1 MIVGKG
7 FHSRE
12 RVGVVNL
19 FGGGGAMKNFLI
31 IIIVFLWQL
40 AYVYG
45 QPNNAH
51 FFSLQDGLSN
61 QQVLD
66 IVHDDEGFMW
76 VATELGLNRYAG
88 KSFKS
93 YYAADKQDGQSIN
106 SNEINTLLYADR
118 KVYIGTRS
126 NGLNVLDLGTNR
138 FSYYTHDAANPKSI
152 ATNDITD
159 MIEGKDGKLWLA
171 TYHQGVQHFDPVTGE
186 FSHFNKKNFPGLPE
200 NSIWSLAEDQK
211 RMLYIGHVNEG
222 LTIMDPISHSLK
234 RLTNHNTS
242 GQLPDNEIK
251 VLFCDQVGNMWIGTR
266 KGLAV
271 YHPASGK
278 LQQVSL
284 AGLAK
289 NGNEPFVYA
298 IKEIGH
304 TLWIGAE
311 SSQLFLL
318 QPSYGYDKRIEAVQH
333 VERFDLG
340 KGNNTMVQHITPD
353 RFGNVWLAL
362 YGGGLG
368 VVSHIAPFFSVF
380 PSDNML
386 PDRLA
391 TVSNVLV
398 GENRTIR
405 LATEG
410 SGLVEMNAEGRL
422 LKQITKKNGGADDFL
437 LTAFKDKHQHVWL
450 GLRKGGIAVQYAGSS
465 VWKSIDLG
473 EPVTEVR
480 AIYEDHLGQ
489 IWFAAH
495 QGIFI
500 YDEGKGHVQKLLIN
514 KPMLGDYAPRTLMED
529 GQHNMWVGT
538 YGQGLYVYDPQHKL
552 LRKMDKGNG
561 LQNNTINHLLRDR
574 NNDIWVAT
582 NQGLAVQ
589 EAGKKIGDLSLL
601 MPPGGNAWLFV
612 NGLAEDQTGNI
623 WCSTKSGMLRYVPK
637 ERRFLQY
644 DQSFGLPLGGFI
656 NASVGKDSEGRLY
669 FGMQEGMCYF
679 NPATIPSNLPTSPL
693 SISRFIVFRSGES
706 GTQVD
711 KYPSPTKAI
720 ELNYDEN
727 SFRIELAV
735 MDFALDGLVE
745 FGYKL
750 QGLNNDWIFLGNE
763 TNLDFRNIP
772 YGEHELLI
780 RTRMKNGQWS
790 QDYQHLL
797 INIAPPFYL
806 SLSAKIVYLLLVL
819 LIGYIIISFYFKK
832 MKAESELKLKER
844 QHVQDEQLHAE
855 RLNFYTH
862 ITHELRTP
870 LTLIL
875 GPLDDLSQ
883 EQQLTEKHR
892 ELVQTVQKSANRLF
906 TLVNQLLEFR
916 KVESQFKPF
925 VPEAGSLGEM
935 LVDLAHKYK
944 TLNHKP
950 GLRVLS
956 ELPVRDSRTLFDA
969 EIVQLIVD
977 NLLSNAYKY
986 TESGYIKL
994 SLHYEESDLDHW
1006 AVLSVED
1013 TGVGIDKEDISRIFE
1028 KYYQVANTGTQ
1039 GTGIGLALVKELVA
1053 IHHGK
1058 IDVNSTFGLGTTFTV
1073 KLKTDRLPVE
1083 NGELPV
1089 SSQRP
1094 LVLLV
1099 EDDLELREY
1108 LGSTL
1113 QRQYDVVLAENGTLG
1128 YHMAMARVPD
1138 LVISDIMMPDMD
1150 GFQLVKQL
1158 KQERS
1163 TSHIPLLLLTAKNT
1177 DADRQRGYDLG
1188 IDSYLIKPVTAALL
1202 FKRIDNLLSRQKQIN
1217 ELILESLNTKPS
1229 FSTTNI
1235 ELEPKP
1241 SEELW
1246 RENEFVQ
1253 DFMQIVEQHMQDEV
1267 LDAAAL
1273 ADRMNM
1279 SQSTLYRKL
1288 KGITGKNINQLVRK
1302 IRIHKAAD
1310 LLRSGKYNVTEVSFM
1325 VGINSAIYFRQCF
1338 KEEFGQL
1345 PSEYQRSDNKA
1356 RVVY

>member
-1 MIVGKG
+1 LRKG
-7 FHSRE
+7 FHSRK
-12 RVGVVNL
+12 RGYVINL
-19 FGGGGAMKNFLI
+19 FGGVGAMKKFLI
-31 IIIVFLWQL
+31 IIVFFAQL
-40 AYVYG
+40 VRVCG
-45 QPNNAH
+45 QPNHAH

-93 YYAADKQDGQSIN
+93 YYAAAKQEGLSIN
-106 SNEINTLLYADR
+106 SNEINTLLYADK

-126 NGLNVLDLGTNR
+126 NGLNVLDLRTNR
-138 FSYYTHDAANPKSI
+138 FSYYTHDPANPKSI

-171 TYHQGVQHFDPVTGE
+171 TYHQGVQHFDPLSGE
-186 FSHFNKKNFPGLPE
+186 FSYFNKKNLPGLPE

-222 LTIMDPISHSLK
+222 LTLLDPIGRSLK
-234 RLTNHNTS
+234 RFTNQNTS
-242 GQLPDNEIK
+242 GQLPDNEVK
-251 VLFCDQVGNMWIGTR
+251 VLFCDQSGNMWIGTR

-278 LQQVSL
+278 LQRIPL
-284 AGLAK
+284 AGLTK

-298 IKEIGH
+298 IKEIGK
-304 TLWIGAE
+304 TIWIGGE
-311 SSQLFLL
+311 SSQVFLL
-318 QPSYGYDKRIEAVQH
+318 QPNYGYDKHIEGIQRVQG
-333 VERFDLG
+333 FDLG

-353 RFGNVWLAL
+353 QFGNVWLAL
-362 YGGGLG
+362 YGGGVG
-368 VVSHIAPFFSVF
+368 VVSHIAPFFRVF
-380 PSDNML
+380 PADNVL
-386 PDRLA
+386 SDRLA

-398 GENRTIR
+398 GENRTMR

-410 SGLVEMNAEGRL
+410 SGLVEMNSEGHL
-422 LKQITKKNGGADDFL
+422 LKQITRKNGGPDDFI
-437 LTAFKDKHQHVWL
+437 LTAFKDQHQHVWL
-450 GLRKGGIAVQYAGSS
+450 GLRKGGIAVKYAGSS
-465 VWKSIDLG
+465 DWHPIDLG

-480 AIYEDHLGQ
+480 AIYEDHVGH
-489 IWFAAH
+489 IWIAAH
-495 QGIFI
+495 QGVFI
-500 YDEGKGHVQKLLIN
+500 YDGVQHQVEKLLIN
-514 KPMLGDYAPRTLMED
+514 KPMLGDYAPRTLVED

-538 YGQGLYVYDPQHKL
+538 YGQGLYVYDGQRQL
-552 LRKMDKGNG
+552 LRKMDKGSG

-574 NNDIWVAT
+574 NNNIWVAT

-589 EAGKKIGDLSLL
+589 DANKKIGDLRML
-601 MPPGGNAWLFV
+601 MPPGGDAWLFI
-612 NGLAEDQTGNI
+612 NGLAEDQAGNI
-623 WCSTKSGMLRYVPK
+623 WCSTKSGMLRYMPK
-637 ERRFLQY
+637 EKRFLQY

-656 NASVGKDSEGRLY
+656 NASVGKDLEGRLY

-679 NPATIPSNLPTSPL
+679 DPAAIPSNLATSPL
-693 SISRFIVFRSGES
+693 NISRFIVFRSGEFN
-706 GTQVD
+706 TQLD
-711 KYPSPTKAI
+711 KYPSATKTI
-720 ELNYDEN
+720 ELEHDEN

-797 INIAPPFYL
+797 INIAAPFYL
-806 SLSAKIVYLLLVL
+806 SLPAKILYLLLVL
-819 LIGYIIISFYFKK
+819 LIGYVIISFYFKK

-844 QHVQDEQLHAE
+844 QHLQDEQLHTE
-855 RLNFYTH
+855 RMNFYTH

-883 EQQLTEKHR
+883 EKQLTQKHR

-925 VPEAGSLGEM
+925 VPEAGSLVEM
-935 LVDLAHKYK
+935 LADLTNKYR

-956 ELPVRDSRTLFDA
+956 DLPEKDIRTLFDA

-986 TESGYIKL
+986 TASGYIKL

-1013 TGVGIDKEDISRIFE
+1013 TGVGIGQEDIGRIFE
-1028 KYYQVANTGTQ
+1028 KYYQIPGTGTQ
-1039 GTGIGLALVKELVA
+1039 GTGIGLALVKELAA
-1053 IHHGK
+1053 IHHGRV
-1058 IDVNSTFGLGTTFTV
+1058 DVNSTLGIGATFTV
-1073 KLKTDRLPVE
+1073 KLKVE
-1083 NGELPV
+1083 RFVVEESELPA
-1089 SSQRP
+1089 SLQRP
-1094 LVLLV
+1094 LILLV

-1113 QRQYDVVLAENGTLG
+1113 QRQYDVVLAENGAVG
-1128 YHMAMARVPD
+1128 YQMAKTRVPD

-1150 GFQLVKQL
+1150 GFELVQQL

-1163 TSHIPLLLLTAKNT
+1163 TSHIPLLLLTAKNM
-1177 DADRQRGYDLG
+1177 DSDRQRGYDLG

-1229 FSTTNI
+1229 YLDADT
-1235 ELEPKP
+1235 EQKP
-1241 SEELW
+1241 REELW

-1267 LDAAAL
+1267 LDAATL

-1310 LLRSGKYNVTEVSFM
+1310 LLRTGKYNVTEVSFM

-1345 PSEYQRSDNKA
+1345 PSEYQRSDHKV
-1356 RVVY
+1356 RVLY

>member
-1 MIVGKG
+1 MRKG
-7 FHSRE
+7 FHSRK
-12 RVGVVNL
+12 RGYVINL
-19 FGGGGAMKNFLI
+19 FGGVGAMKKFLI
-31 IIIVFLWQL
+31 IIVFFAQL
-40 AYVYG
+40 VRVCG
-45 QPNNAH
+45 QPNHAH

-66 IVHDDEGFMW
+66 IVHDDEGFIW

-93 YYAADKQDGQSIN
+93 YYAAAKQEGLSIN
-106 SNEINTLLYADR
+106 SNEINTLLYADK

-126 NGLNVLDLGTNR
+126 NGLNVLDLRTNR
-138 FSYYTHDAANPKSI
+138 FSYYTHDPANPKSI

-171 TYHQGVQHFDPVTGE
+171 TYHQGVQHFDPLSGE
-186 FSHFNKKNFPGLPE
+186 FSYFNKKNLPGLPE

-222 LTIMDPISHSLK
+222 LTLLDPIGRSLK
-234 RLTNHNTS
+234 RFTNQNTS
-242 GQLPDNEIK
+242 GQLPDNEVK
-251 VLFCDQVGNMWIGTR
+251 VLFCDQSGNMWIGTR

-278 LQQVSL
+278 LQRIPL
-284 AGLAK
+284 AGLTK

-298 IKEIGH
+298 IKEIGK
-304 TLWIGAE
+304 TIWIGGE
-311 SSQLFLL
+311 SSQVFLL
-318 QPSYGYDKRIEAVQH
+318 QPNYGYDKHIEGIQRVQG
-333 VERFDLG
+333 FDLG

-353 RFGNVWLAL
+353 QFGNVWLAL
-362 YGGGLG
+362 YGGGVG
-368 VVSHIAPFFSVF
+368 VVSHIAPFFRVF
-380 PSDNML
+380 PADNVL
-386 PDRLA
+386 SDRLA

-398 GENRTIR
+398 GENRTMR

-410 SGLVEMNAEGRL
+410 SGLVEMNSEGHL
-422 LKQITKKNGGADDFL
+422 LKQITRKNGGPDDFI
-437 LTAFKDKHQHVWL
+437 LTAFKDQHQHVWL
-450 GLRKGGIAVQYAGSS
+450 GLRKGGIAVKYAGSS
-465 VWKSIDLG
+465 DWHPIDLG

-480 AIYEDHLGQ
+480 AIYEDHVGH
-489 IWFAAH
+489 IWIAAH

-500 YDEGKGHVQKLLIN
+500 YDGVQHQVEKLLIN
-514 KPMLGDYAPRTLMED
+514 KPMLGDYAPRTLVED

-538 YGQGLYVYDPQHKL
+538 YGQGLYVYDGQRQL
-552 LRKMDKGNG
+552 LRKMDKGSG

-574 NNDIWVAT
+574 NNNIWVAT

-589 EAGKKIGDLSLL
+589 DANKKIGDLRML
-601 MPPGGNAWLFV
+601 MPPGGDAWLFI
-612 NGLAEDQTGNI
+612 NGLAEDQAGNI
-623 WCSTKSGMLRYVPK
+623 WCSTKSGMLRYMPK
-637 ERRFLQY
+637 EKRFLQY

-656 NASVGKDSEGRLY
+656 NASVGKDLEGRLY

-679 NPATIPSNLPTSPL
+679 DPAAIPSNLATSPL
-693 SISRFIVFRSGES
+693 NISRFIVFRSGES
-706 GTQVD
+706 NTQLD
-711 KYPSPTKAI
+711 KYPSATKTI
-720 ELNYDEN
+720 ELEHDEN

-797 INIAPPFYL
+797 INIAAPFYL
-806 SLSAKIVYLLLVL
+806 SLPAKILYLLLVL
-819 LIGYIIISFYFKK
+819 LIGYVIISFYFKK

-844 QHVQDEQLHAE
+844 QHLQDEQLHTE
-855 RLNFYTH
+855 RMNFYTH

-883 EQQLTEKHR
+883 EKQLTQKHR

-925 VPEAGSLGEM
+925 VPEAGSLVEM
-935 LVDLAHKYK
+935 LADLTNKYR

-956 ELPVRDSRTLFDA
+956 DLPEKDIRTLFDA

-1013 TGVGIDKEDISRIFE
+1013 TGVGIGQEDIGRIFE
-1028 KYYQVANTGTQ
+1028 KYYQIPGTGTQ
-1039 GTGIGLALVKELVA
+1039 GTGIGLALVKELAA
-1053 IHHGK
+1053 IHHGRV
-1058 IDVNSTFGLGTTFTV
+1058 DVNSTLGIGATFTV
-1073 KLKTDRLPVE
+1073 KLKVE
-1083 NGELPV
+1083 RFVVEESELPA
-1089 SSQRP
+1089 SLQRP
-1094 LVLLV
+1094 LILLV

-1113 QRQYDVVLAENGTLG
+1113 QRQYDVVLAENGAVG
-1128 YHMAMARVPD
+1128 YQMAKTRVPD

-1150 GFQLVKQL
+1150 GFELVQQL

-1163 TSHIPLLLLTAKNT
+1163 TSHIPLLLLTAKNM
-1177 DADRQRGYDLG
+1177 DSDRQRGYDLG

-1229 FSTTNI
+1229 YLDADT
-1235 ELEPKP
+1235 EQKP
-1241 SEELW
+1241 REELW

-1267 LDAAAL
+1267 LDAATL

-1310 LLRSGKYNVTEVSFM
+1310 LLRTGKYNVTEVSFM

-1345 PSEYQRSDNKA
+1345 PSEYQRSDHKV
-1356 RVVY
+1356 RVLY

>member
-1 MIVGKG
+1 MSLRKG
-7 FHSRE
+7 FHSRK
-12 RVGVVNL
+12 RGYVINL
-19 FGGGGAMKNFLI
+19 FGGVGAMKKFLI
-31 IIIVFLWQL
+31 IIVFFAQL
-40 AYVYG
+40 VRVCG
-45 QPNNAH
+45 QPNHAH

-93 YYAADKQDGQSIN
+93 YYAAAKQEGLSIN
-106 SNEINTLLYADR
+106 SNEINTLLYADK

-126 NGLNVLDLGTNR
+126 NGLNVLDLRTNR
-138 FSYYTHDAANPKSI
+138 FSYYTHDPANPKSI

-171 TYHQGVQHFDPVTGE
+171 TYHQGVQHFDPLSGE
-186 FSHFNKKNFPGLPE
+186 FSYFNKKNLPGLPE

-222 LTIMDPISHSLK
+222 LTLLDPIGRSLK
-234 RLTNHNTS
+234 RFTNQNTS
-242 GQLPDNEIK
+242 GQLPDNEVK
-251 VLFCDQVGNMWIGTR
+251 VLFCDQSGNMWIGTR

-278 LQQVSL
+278 LQRIPL
-284 AGLAK
+284 AGLTK

-298 IKEIGH
+298 IKEIGK
-304 TLWIGAE
+304 TIWIGGE
-311 SSQLFLL
+311 SSQVFLL
-318 QPSYGYDKRIEAVQH
+318 QPNYGYDKHIEGIQRVQG
-333 VERFDLG
+333 FDLG

-353 RFGNVWLAL
+353 QFGNVWLAL
-362 YGGGLG
+362 YGGGVG
-368 VVSHIAPFFSVF
+368 VVSHIAPFFRVF
-380 PSDNML
+380 PADNVL
-386 PDRLA
+386 SDRLA

-398 GENRTIR
+398 GENRTMR

-410 SGLVEMNAEGRL
+410 SGLVEMNSEGHL
-422 LKQITKKNGGADDFL
+422 LKQITRKNGGADDFI
-437 LTAFKDKHQHVWL
+437 LTAFKDQHQHVWL
-450 GLRKGGIAVQYAGSS
+450 GLRKGGIAVKYAGSS
-465 VWKSIDLG
+465 DWHPIDLG

-480 AIYEDHLGQ
+480 AIYEDHVGH
-489 IWFAAH
+489 IWIAAH

-500 YDEGKGHVQKLLIN
+500 YDGVQHQVDKLLIN
-514 KPMLGDYAPRTLMED
+514 KPMLGDYAPRTLVED

-538 YGQGLYVYDPQHKL
+538 YGQGLYVYDGQRQL
-552 LRKMDKGNG
+552 LRKMDKGSG

-574 NNDIWVAT
+574 NNNIWVAT

-589 EAGKKIGDLSLL
+589 DANKKIGDLRML
-601 MPPGGNAWLFV
+601 MPPGGDAWLFI
-612 NGLAEDQTGNI
+612 NGLAEDQAGNI
-623 WCSTKSGMLRYVPK
+623 WCSTKSGMLRYMPK
-637 ERRFLQY
+637 EKRFLQY

-656 NASVGKDSEGRLY
+656 NASVGKDLEGRLY

-679 NPATIPSNLPTSPL
+679 DPAAIPSNLATSPL
-693 SISRFIVFRSGES
+693 NISRFIVFRSGES
-706 GTQVD
+706 NTQLD
-711 KYPSPTKAI
+711 KYPSATKTI
-720 ELNYDEN
+720 ELEHDEN

-797 INIAPPFYL
+797 INIAAPFYL
-806 SLSAKIVYLLLVL
+806 SLPAKILYLLLVL
-819 LIGYIIISFYFKK
+819 LIGYVIISFYFKK

-844 QHVQDEQLHAE
+844 QHLQDEQLHTE
-855 RLNFYTH
+855 RMNFYTH

-883 EQQLTEKHR
+883 EKQLTQKHR

-925 VPEAGSLGEM
+925 VPEAGSLVEM
-935 LVDLAHKYK
+935 LADLTNKYR

-956 ELPVRDSRTLFDA
+956 DLPEKDIRTLFDA

-986 TESGYIKL
+986 TASGYIKL

-1013 TGVGIDKEDISRIFE
+1013 TGVGIGQEDIGRIFE
-1028 KYYQVANTGTQ
+1028 KYYQIPGTGTQ
-1039 GTGIGLALVKELVA
+1039 GTGIGLALVKELAA
-1053 IHHGK
+1053 IHHGRV
-1058 IDVNSTFGLGTTFTV
+1058 DVNSTLGIGATFTV
-1073 KLKTDRLPVE
+1073 KLKVE
-1083 NGELPV
+1083 RFVVEESELPA
-1089 SSQRP
+1089 SLQRP
-1094 LVLLV
+1094 LILLV

-1113 QRQYDVVLAENGTLG
+1113 QRQYDVVLAENGAVG
-1128 YHMAMARVPD
+1128 YQMAKTRVPD

-1150 GFQLVKQL
+1150 GFELVQQL

-1163 TSHIPLLLLTAKNT
+1163 TSHIPLLLLTAKNM
-1177 DADRQRGYDLG
+1177 DSDRQRGYDLG

-1229 FSTTNI
+1229 YLDADT
-1235 ELEPKP
+1235 EQKP
-1241 SEELW
+1241 REELW

-1267 LDAAAL
+1267 LDAATL

-1310 LLRSGKYNVTEVSFM
+1310 LLRTGKYNVTEVSFM

-1345 PSEYQRSDNKA
+1345 PSEYQRSDHKV
-1356 RVVY
+1356 RVLY

>member
-1 MIVGKG
+1 MRKG
-7 FHSRE
+7 FHSRK
-12 RVGVVNL
+12 RGYVINL
-19 FGGGGAMKNFLI
+19 FGGVGAMKKFLI
-31 IIIVFLWQL
+31 IIVFFAQL
-40 AYVYG
+40 VRVCG
-45 QPNNAH
+45 QPNHAH

-66 IVHDDEGFMW
+66 IVHDDEGFIW

-93 YYAADKQDGQSIN
+93 YYAAAKQEGLSIN
-106 SNEINTLLYADR
+106 SNEINTLLYADK

-126 NGLNVLDLGTNR
+126 NGLNVLDLRTNR
-138 FSYYTHDAANPKSI
+138 FSYYTHDPANPKSI

-171 TYHQGVQHFDPVTGE
+171 TYHQGVQHFDPLSGE
-186 FSHFNKKNFPGLPE
+186 FSYFNKKNLPGLPE

-222 LTIMDPISHSLK
+222 LTLLDPIGRSLK
-234 RLTNHNTS
+234 RFTNQNTS
-242 GQLPDNEIK
+242 GQLPDNEVK
-251 VLFCDQVGNMWIGTR
+251 VLFCDQSGNMWIGTR

-278 LQQVSL
+278 LQRIPL
-284 AGLAK
+284 AGLTK

-298 IKEIGH
+298 IKEIGK
-304 TLWIGAE
+304 TIWIGGE
-311 SSQLFLL
+311 SSQVFLL
-318 QPSYGYDKRIEAVQH
+318 QPNYGYDKHIEGIQRVQG
-333 VERFDLG
+333 FDLG

-353 RFGNVWLAL
+353 QFGNVWLAL
-362 YGGGLG
+362 YGGGVG
-368 VVSHIAPFFSVF
+368 VVSHIAPFFRVF
-380 PSDNML
+380 PADNVL
-386 PDRLA
+386 SDRLA

-398 GENRTIR
+398 GENRTMR

-410 SGLVEMNAEGRL
+410 SGLVEMNSEGHL
-422 LKQITKKNGGADDFL
+422 LKQITRKNGGPDDFI
-437 LTAFKDKHQHVWL
+437 LTAFKDQHQHVWL
-450 GLRKGGIAVQYAGSS
+450 GLRKGGIAVKYAGSS
-465 VWKSIDLG
+465 DWHPIDLG

-480 AIYEDHLGQ
+480 AIYEDHVGH
-489 IWFAAH
+489 IWIAAH

-500 YDEGKGHVQKLLIN
+500 YDGVQHQVEKLLIN
-514 KPMLGDYAPRTLMED
+514 KPMLGDYAPRTLVED

-538 YGQGLYVYDPQHKL
+538 YGQGLYVYDGQRQL
-552 LRKMDKGNG
+552 LRKMDKGSG

-574 NNDIWVAT
+574 NNNIWVAT

-589 EAGKKIGDLSLL
+589 DANKKIGDLRML
-601 MPPGGNAWLFV
+601 MPPGGDAWLFI
-612 NGLAEDQTGNI
+612 NGLAEDQAGNI
-623 WCSTKSGMLRYVPK
+623 WCSTKSGMLRYMPK
-637 ERRFLQY
+637 EKRFLQY

-656 NASVGKDSEGRLY
+656 NASVGKDLEGRLY

-679 NPATIPSNLPTSPL
+679 DPAAIPSNLATSPL
-693 SISRFIVFRSGES
+693 NISRFIVFRSGES
-706 GTQVD
+706 NTQLD
-711 KYPSPTKAI
+711 KYPSATKTI
-720 ELNYDEN
+720 ELEHDEN

-797 INIAPPFYL
+797 INIAAPFYL
-806 SLSAKIVYLLLVL
+806 SLPAKILYLLLVL
-819 LIGYIIISFYFKK
+819 LIGYVIISFYFKK

-844 QHVQDEQLHAE
+844 QHLQDEQLHTE
-855 RLNFYTH
+855 RMNFYTH

-883 EQQLTEKHR
+883 EKQLTQKHR

-925 VPEAGSLGEM
+925 VPEAGSLVEM
-935 LVDLAHKYK
+935 LADLTNKYR

-956 ELPVRDSRTLFDA
+956 DLPEKDIRTLFDA

-986 TESGYIKL
+986 TASGYIKL

-1013 TGVGIDKEDISRIFE
+1013 TGVGIGQEDIGRIFE
-1028 KYYQVANTGTQ
+1028 KYYQIPGTGTQ
-1039 GTGIGLALVKELVA
+1039 GTGIGLALVKELAA
-1053 IHHGK
+1053 IHHGRV
-1058 IDVNSTFGLGTTFTV
+1058 DVNSTLGIGATFTV
-1073 KLKTDRLPVE
+1073 KLKVE
-1083 NGELPV
+1083 RFVVEESELPA
-1089 SSQRP
+1089 SLQRP
-1094 LVLLV
+1094 LILLV

-1113 QRQYDVVLAENGTLG
+1113 QRQYDVVLAENGAVG
-1128 YHMAMARVPD
+1128 YQMAKTRVPD

-1150 GFQLVKQL
+1150 GFELVQQL

-1163 TSHIPLLLLTAKNT
+1163 TSHIPLLLLTAKNM
-1177 DADRQRGYDLG
+1177 DSDRQRGYDLG

-1229 FSTTNI
+1229 YLDADT
-1235 ELEPKP
+1235 EQKP
-1241 SEELW
+1241 REELW

-1267 LDAAAL
+1267 LDAATL

-1310 LLRSGKYNVTEVSFM
+1310 LLRTGKYNVTEVSFM

-1345 PSEYQRSDNKA
+1345 PSEYQRSDHKV
-1356 RVVY
+1356 RVLY

>member
-1 MIVGKG
+1 MRKG
-7 FHSRE
+7 FHSRK
-12 RVGVVNL
+12 RGYVINL
-19 FGGGGAMKNFLI
+19 FGGVGAMKKFLI
-31 IIIVFLWQL
+31 IIVFFAQL
-40 AYVYG
+40 VRVCG
-45 QPNNAH
+45 QPNHAH

-93 YYAADKQDGQSIN
+93 YYAAAKQEGLSIN
-106 SNEINTLLYADR
+106 SNEINTLLYADK

-126 NGLNVLDLGTNR
+126 NGLNVLDLRTNR
-138 FSYYTHDAANPKSI
+138 FSYYTHDPANPKSI

-171 TYHQGVQHFDPVTGE
+171 TYHQGVQHFDPLSGE
-186 FSHFNKKNFPGLPE
+186 FSYFNKKNLPGLPE

-222 LTIMDPISHSLK
+222 LTLLDPIGRSLK
-234 RLTNHNTS
+234 RFTNQNTS
-242 GQLPDNEIK
+242 GQLPDNEVK
-251 VLFCDQVGNMWIGTR
+251 VLFCDQSGNMWIGTR

-278 LQQVSL
+278 LQRIPL
-284 AGLAK
+284 AGLTK

-298 IKEIGH
+298 IKEIGK
-304 TLWIGAE
+304 TIWIGGE
-311 SSQLFLL
+311 SSQVFLL
-318 QPSYGYDKRIEAVQH
+318 QPNYGYDKHIEGIQRVQG
-333 VERFDLG
+333 FDLG

-353 RFGNVWLAL
+353 QFGNVWLAL
-362 YGGGLG
+362 YGGGVG
-368 VVSHIAPFFSVF
+368 VVSHIAPFFRVF
-380 PSDNML
+380 PADNVL
-386 PDRLA
+386 SDRLA

-398 GENRTIR
+398 GENRTMR

-410 SGLVEMNAEGRL
+410 SGLVEMNSEGHL
-422 LKQITKKNGGADDFL
+422 LKQITRKNGGPDDFI
-437 LTAFKDKHQHVWL
+437 LTAFKDQHQHVWL
-450 GLRKGGIAVQYAGSS
+450 GLRKGGIAVKYAGSS
-465 VWKSIDLG
+465 DWHPIDLG

-480 AIYEDHLGQ
+480 AIYEDHVGH
-489 IWFAAH
+489 IWIAAH

-500 YDEGKGHVQKLLIN
+500 YDGVQHQVDKLLIN
-514 KPMLGDYAPRTLMED
+514 KPMLGDYAPRTLVED

-538 YGQGLYVYDPQHKL
+538 YGQGLYVYDGQRQL
-552 LRKMDKGNG
+552 LRKMDKGSG

-574 NNDIWVAT
+574 NNNIWVAT

-589 EAGKKIGDLSLL
+589 DANRKIGDLRML
-601 MPPGGNAWLFV
+601 MPPGGDAWLFI
-612 NGLAEDQTGNI
+612 NGLAEDQAGNI
-623 WCSTKSGMLRYVPK
+623 WCSTKSGMLRYMPK
-637 ERRFLQY
+637 EKRFLQY

-656 NASVGKDSEGRLY
+656 NASVGKDLEGRLY

-679 NPATIPSNLPTSPL
+679 DPAAIPSNLATSPL
-693 SISRFIVFRSGES
+693 NISRFIVFRSGEFN
-706 GTQVD
+706 TQLD
-711 KYPSPTKAI
+711 KYPSATKTI
-720 ELNYDEN
+720 ELEHDEN

-797 INIAPPFYL
+797 INIAAPFYL
-806 SLSAKIVYLLLVL
+806 SLPAKILYLLLVL
-819 LIGYIIISFYFKK
+819 LIGYVIISFYFKK

-844 QHVQDEQLHAE
+844 QHLQDEQLHTE
-855 RLNFYTH
+855 RMNFYTH

-883 EQQLTEKHR
+883 EKQLTQKHR

-925 VPEAGSLGEM
+925 VPEAGSLVEM
-935 LVDLAHKYK
+935 LADLTNKYR

-956 ELPVRDSRTLFDA
+956 DLPEKDIRTLFDA

-986 TESGYIKL
+986 TASGYIKL

-1013 TGVGIDKEDISRIFE
+1013 TGVGIGQEDIGRIFE
-1028 KYYQVANTGTQ
+1028 KYYQIPGTGTQ
-1039 GTGIGLALVKELVA
+1039 GTGIGLALVKELAA
-1053 IHHGK
+1053 IHHGRV
-1058 IDVNSTFGLGTTFTV
+1058 DVNSTLGIGATFTV
-1073 KLKTDRLPVE
+1073 KLKVE
-1083 NGELPV
+1083 RFVVEESELPA
-1089 SSQRP
+1089 SLQRP
-1094 LVLLV
+1094 LILLV

-1113 QRQYDVVLAENGTLG
+1113 QRQYDVVLAENGAVG
-1128 YHMAMARVPD
+1128 YQMAKTRVPD

-1150 GFQLVKQL
+1150 GFELVQQL

-1163 TSHIPLLLLTAKNT
+1163 TSHIPLLLLTAKNM
-1177 DADRQRGYDLG
+1177 DSDRQRGYDLG

-1229 FSTTNI
+1229 YLDADT
-1235 ELEPKP
+1235 EQKP
-1241 SEELW
+1241 REELW

-1267 LDAAAL
+1267 LDAATL

-1310 LLRSGKYNVTEVSFM
+1310 LLRTGKYNVTEVSFM

-1345 PSEYQRSDNKA
+1345 PSEYQRSDHKV
-1356 RVVY
+1356 RVLY

>member
-1 MIVGKG
+1 
-7 FHSRE
+7 
-12 RVGVVNL
+12 
-19 FGGGGAMKNFLI
+19 MKNFLI
-31 IIIVFLWQL
+31 SIVFFWQL
-40 AYVYG
+40 AHVYG
-45 QPNNAH
+45 QPNRVH
-51 FFSLQDGLSN
+51 FFSLQDGLTN

-66 IVHDDEGFMW
+66 IVHDDDGFMW
-76 VATELGLNRYAG
+76 IASELGLNRYAG

-93 YYAADKQDGQSIN
+93 FYATDKPDGLSVN
-106 SNEINTLLYADR
+106 SNEINTLLYTD
-118 KVYIGTRS
+118 KKLYIGTRS
-126 NGLNVLDLGTNR
+126 NGLNVLDLRTNK
-138 FSYYTHDAANPKSI
+138 FSYYTHDGTNPKSI

-171 TYHQGVQHFDPVTGE
+171 TYHQGVQHFDPITKE
-186 FSHFNKKNFPGLPE
+186 FNHFNKKNCPGLPE
-200 NSIWSLAEDQK
+200 NSVWSLVED
-211 RMLYIGHVNEG
+211 RSNMLYIGHVNEG
-222 LTIMDPISHSLK
+222 LTILDPARRSLK
-234 RLTNHNTS
+234 RLTNQNTL
-242 GQLPDNEIK
+242 GKLPDNEIK
-251 VLFCDQVGNMWIGTR
+251 VLFCDQGGNVWIGTR

-271 YHPASGK
+271 YHPASGQ
-278 LQQVSL
+278 LQQVPL

-298 IKEIGH
+298 IKEIGN
-304 TLWIGAE
+304 TLWIGGE

-318 QPSYGYDKRIEAVQH
+318 QPKYTFDKRFEGVQH
-333 VERFDLG
+333 IQLVDLG

-353 RFGNVWLAL
+353 RFGNIWLAL
-362 YGGGLG
+362 YGGGVG
-368 VVSHIAPFFSVF
+368 VVSHMAPFFSVF

-391 TVSNVLV
+391 TVSNVLT
-398 GENRTIR
+398 GENRTR
-405 LATEG
+405 LVTEG
-410 SGLVEMNAEGRL
+410 SGIVEMNAGGRL
-422 LKQITKKNGGADDFL
+422 LGQITQKNGLPDDFI
-437 LTAFKDKHQHVWL
+437 LTAFKDRHQHVWM

-465 VWKSIDLG
+465 DWHMIDLG
-473 EPVTEVR
+473 ESVTEVR
-480 AIYEDHLGQ
+480 AIYEDHLGH
-489 IWFAAH
+489 IWIAAH
-495 QGIFI
+495 QGLFI
-500 YDEGKGHVQKLLIN
+500 YDGVAHHVQKLLIN
-514 KPMLGDYAPRTLMED
+514 KPMLGDYAPRTLVED

-538 YGQGLYVYDPQHKL
+538 YGQGLYVYNSDRKL
-552 LRKMDKGNG
+552 LRKMDNKSG
-561 LQNNTINHLLRDR
+561 LRNNTINHLLRDR
-574 NNDIWVAT
+574 DNNIWIAT
-582 NQGLAVQ
+582 NHGLAMQ
-589 EAGKKIGDLSLL
+589 DAGKKIGDLALL
-601 MPPGGNAWLFV
+601 LPPGGNAWLFV
-612 NGLAEDQTGNI
+612 NGLAEDHTGNI
-623 WCSTKSGMLRYVPK
+623 WCATKSGMLRYVLQ
-637 ERRFLQY
+637 ERRFLHY

-656 NASVGKDSEGRLY
+656 NASVGKDREGRLY

-679 NPATIPSNLPTSPL
+679 NPANIPSDFPTSPVSL
-693 SISRFIVFRSGES
+693 SRFIVFQSGES
-706 GTQVD
+706 NAQVD
-711 KYPSPTKAI
+711 KYPSDTKTI
-720 ELNYDEN
+720 KLNYDEN

-745 FGYKL
+745 FGYQL
-750 QGLNNDWIFLGNE
+750 EGLNNDWIFLGNE

-790 QDYQHLL
+790 QEYQRLL

-806 SLSAKIVYLLLVL
+806 SLPAKAFYMLLVL
-819 LIGYIIISFYFKK
+819 LIGYVIISFYFKR

-844 QHVQDEQLHAE
+844 QHLQDEQLHAE
-855 RLNFYTH
+855 RMNFYTH

-875 GPLDDLSQ
+875 GPLEDLSQ
-883 EQQLTEKHR
+883 EKQLAEKHR
-892 ELVQTVQKSANRLF
+892 ALVQTVQKSANRLF

-935 LVDLAHKYK
+935 LADLTNKYK

-950 GLRVLS
+950 GLRVLC
-956 ELPVRDSRTLFDA
+956 ELPTADIRTLFDA

-986 TESGYIKL
+986 TASGYIKL
-994 SLHYEESDLDHW
+994 SLRYEGADLNHW
-1006 AVLSVED
+1006 AILSVED
-1013 TGVGIDKEDISRIFE
+1013 TGVGIAEEDIERIFK
-1028 KYYQVANTGTQ
+1028 KYYQILGTGTQ

-1058 IDVNSTFGLGTTFTV
+1058 VEVSSTFGLGTRFTV
-1073 KLKTDRLPVE
+1073 KLKVDQVVAQESEPPTA
-1083 NGELPV
+1083 
-1089 SSQRP
+1089 SQRP
-1094 LVLLV
+1094 LILLV
-1099 EDDLELREY
+1099 EDDSELREY
-1108 LGSTL
+1108 LGTTL
-1113 QRQYDVVLAENGTLG
+1113 QRHYDVVLAENGAAG
-1128 YHMAMARVPD
+1128 YKTAMARIPD

-1150 GFQLVKQL
+1150 GFELVQQL

-1217 ELILESLNTKPS
+1217 ELILESLNSKSPYSDDYTEQKP
-1229 FSTTNI
+1229 
-1235 ELEPKP
+1235 P
-1241 SEELW
+1241 EELW

-1310 LLRSGKYNVTEVSFM
+1310 LLRTGKYNVTEVSFM

-1345 PSEYQRSDNKA
+1345 PSEYQRADNKI
-1356 RVVY
+1356 RVTY

>member
-7 FHSRE
+7 SHPRE
-12 RVGVVNL
+12 QVGVVNL

-31 IIIVFLWQL
+31 IIVFLWQL
-40 AYVYG
+40 AHVYG

-76 VATELGLNRYAG
+76 IATELGLNRYAG

-93 YYAADKQDGQSIN
+93 YYAAAKQEGLSIN
-106 SNEINTLLYADR
+106 SNEINTLLYADK

-126 NGLNVLDLGTNR
+126 NGLNVLDLRTNR
-138 FSYYTHDAANPKSI
+138 FSYYTHDPANPKSI

-159 MIEGKDGKLWLA
+159 MIEGRDGKLWLA
-171 TYHQGVQHFDPVTGE
+171 TYHQGVQHFDPLSGK
-186 FSHFNKKNFPGLPE
+186 FSYFNKKNLPGLPE
-200 NSIWSLAEDQK
+200 NSIWSLAEDQN
-211 RMLYIGHVNEG
+211 RILYIGHVNEG
-222 LTIMDPISHSLK
+222 LTILDPIGRSLK
-234 RLTNHNTS
+234 RFTDQNTS
-242 GQLPDNEIK
+242 GQLPDNEVK
-251 VLFCDQVGNMWIGTR
+251 VLFCDQAGNMWIGTR

-278 LQQVSL
+278 LQRIPL
-284 AGLAK
+284 AGLTK

-298 IKEIGH
+298 IKEIGK
-304 TLWIGAE
+304 TIWIGSE
-311 SSQLFLL
+311 SSQVFLL
-318 QPSYGYDKRIEAVQH
+318 QPNYGYDKHIAGIQQIQ
-333 VERFDLG
+333 RFDLG

-353 RFGNVWLAL
+353 QFGNVWLAL
-362 YGGGLG
+362 YGGGVG
-368 VVSHIAPFFSVF
+368 VVSHIAPFFRVF
-380 PSDNML
+380 PAGNVLS
-386 PDRLA
+386 DRLA
-391 TVSNVLV
+391 TVSNILL
-398 GENRTIR
+398 GENRTMQ

-410 SGLVEMNAEGRL
+410 SGLVEMNGEGHL
-422 LKQITKKNGGADDFL
+422 LKQVTKKTGGPDDFI
-437 LTAFKDKHQHVWL
+437 LTAFKDQHQHVWL
-450 GLRKGGIAVQYAGSS
+450 GLRKGGVAVQYAGSS
-465 VWKSIDLG
+465 DWHPIDLG

-489 IWFAAH
+489 IWIAAH

-500 YDEGKGHVQKLLIN
+500 YDGVQQHVQKLLIN
-514 KPMLGDYAPRTLMED
+514 KPMLGDYAPRTLVED
-529 GQHNMWVGT
+529 GQYNMWVGT
-538 YGQGLYVYDPQHKL
+538 YGQGLYVYNSERKL
-552 LRKMDKGNG
+552 LRKMDNNSG
-561 LQNNTINHLLRDR
+561 LRNNTINHLLRDR
-574 NNDIWVAT
+574 DNNIWIAS
-582 NQGLAVQ
+582 NHGLAMQ
-589 EAGKKIGDLSLL
+589 DAGKKVGDLTVLL
-601 MPPGGNAWLFV
+601 PPGGNAWLFV
-612 NGLAEDQTGNI
+612 NGLAEDHAGNI

-656 NASVGKDSEGRLY
+656 NASVGKDLEGRLY

-679 NPATIPSNLPTSPL
+679 NPAAIPSNLPTSPL
-693 SISRFIVFRSGES
+693 SISRFIVFQSGES
-706 GTQVD
+706 NAQVD
-711 KYPSPTKAI
+711 KYLSGTKTI

-745 FGYKL
+745 FGYQL

-780 RTRMKNGQWS
+780 RTRMKNGPWS
-790 QDYQHLL
+790 QESQRLL
-797 INIAPPFYL
+797 IKIAPPFYL
-806 SLSAKIVYLLLVL
+806 SLPAKVIYVLLVL
-819 LIGYIIISFYFKK
+819 LIGYVIISFYIKR

-844 QHVQDEQLHAE
+844 QHLQDEQLHAE
-855 RLNFYTH
+855 RMNFYTH

-875 GPLDDLSQ
+875 GPLEDLSQ
-883 EQQLTEKHR
+883 EKQLAGKHR

-925 VPEAGSLGEM
+925 VPEAGYLGEM
-935 LVDLAHKYK
+935 LADLTHKYK
-944 TLNHKP
+944 TLNHKS
-950 GLRVLS
+950 GLRVFS
-956 ELPVRDSRTLFDA
+956 ELPDEDIRTLFDA

-986 TESGYIKL
+986 TMSGYIKL
-994 SLHYEESDLDHW
+994 SLRYEGTDLNHW

-1013 TGVGIDKEDISRIFE
+1013 TGAGIAEEDIERIFE
-1028 KYYQVANTGTQ
+1028 KYYQIPGAGTQ
-1039 GTGIGLALVKELVA
+1039 GTGIGLALVKELVV
-1053 IHHGK
+1053 IHHGE
-1058 IDVNSTFGLGTTFTV
+1058 VEVSSTFGLGTTFTV
-1073 KLKTDRLPVE
+1073 KLKVDQVVAQESESLTT
-1083 NGELPV
+1083 
-1089 SSQRP
+1089 SQRP
-1094 LVLLV
+1094 LILLV
-1099 EDDLELREY
+1099 EDDSELREY

-1113 QRQYDVVLAENGTLG
+1113 QRQYDVVFAENGAVG
-1128 YHMAMARVPD
+1128 YQMAMVRVPD
-1138 LVISDIMMPDMD
+1138 LIISDIMMPDMD
-1150 GFQLVKQL
+1150 GFQLVQQL

-1217 ELILESLNTKPS
+1217 ELILESLNTKS
-1229 FSTTNI
+1229 SYSDTDTAQ
-1235 ELEPKP
+1235 KP
-1241 SEELW
+1241 HEELW

-1310 LLRSGKYNVTEVSFM
+1310 LLRTGKYNVTEVSFM

-1345 PSEYQRSDNKA
+1345 PSEYQRSDHKV

>member
-1 MIVGKG
+1 MCKG
-7 FHSRE
+7 FHSRK
-12 RVGVVNL
+12 RGYVINL
-19 FGGGGAMKNFLI
+19 FGGVGAMKKFLI
-31 IIIVFLWQL
+31 IIVFFAQL
-40 AYVYG
+40 VRVCG
-45 QPNNAH
+45 QPNHAH

-93 YYAADKQDGQSIN
+93 YYAAAKQEGLSIN
-106 SNEINTLLYADR
+106 SNEINTLLYADK

-126 NGLNVLDLGTNR
+126 NGLNVLDLRTNR
-138 FSYYTHDAANPKSI
+138 FSYYTHDPANPKSI

-171 TYHQGVQHFDPVTGE
+171 TYHQGVQHFDPLSGE
-186 FSHFNKKNFPGLPE
+186 FSYFNKKNLPGLPE

-222 LTIMDPISHSLK
+222 LTLLDPIGRSLK
-234 RLTNHNTS
+234 RFTNQNTS
-242 GQLPDNEIK
+242 GQLPDNEVK
-251 VLFCDQVGNMWIGTR
+251 VLFCDQSGNMWIGTR

-278 LQQVSL
+278 LQRIPL
-284 AGLAK
+284 AGLTK

-298 IKEIGH
+298 IKEIGK
-304 TLWIGAE
+304 TIWIGGE
-311 SSQLFLL
+311 SSQVFLL
-318 QPSYGYDKRIEAVQH
+318 QPNYGYDKHIEGIQRVQG
-333 VERFDLG
+333 FDLG

-353 RFGNVWLAL
+353 QFGNVWLAL
-362 YGGGLG
+362 YGGGVG
-368 VVSHIAPFFSVF
+368 VVSHIAPFFRVF
-380 PSDNML
+380 PADNVL
-386 PDRLA
+386 SDRLA

-398 GENRTIR
+398 GENRTMR

-410 SGLVEMNAEGRL
+410 SGLVEMNSEGHL
-422 LKQITKKNGGADDFL
+422 LKQITRKNGGADDFI
-437 LTAFKDKHQHVWL
+437 LTAFKDQHQHVWL
-450 GLRKGGIAVQYAGSS
+450 GLRKGGIAVKYAGSS
-465 VWKSIDLG
+465 DWHPIDLG

-480 AIYEDHLGQ
+480 AIYEDHVGH
-489 IWFAAH
+489 IWIAAH

-500 YDEGKGHVQKLLIN
+500 YDGVQHQVEKLLIN
-514 KPMLGDYAPRTLMED
+514 KPMLGDYAPRTLVED

-538 YGQGLYVYDPQHKL
+538 YGQGLYVYDGQRQL
-552 LRKMDKGNG
+552 LRKMDKGSG

-574 NNDIWVAT
+574 NNNIWVAT

-589 EAGKKIGDLSLL
+589 DANRKIGDLRML
-601 MPPGGNAWLFV
+601 MPPGGDAWLFI
-612 NGLAEDQTGNI
+612 NGLAEDQAGNI
-623 WCSTKSGMLRYVPK
+623 WCSTKSGMLRYMPK
-637 ERRFLQY
+637 EKRFLQY

-656 NASVGKDSEGRLY
+656 NASVGKDLEGRLY

-679 NPATIPSNLPTSPL
+679 DPAAIPSNLATSPL
-693 SISRFIVFRSGES
+693 NISRFIVFRSGES
-706 GTQVD
+706 NTQLD
-711 KYPSPTKAI
+711 KYPSATKTI
-720 ELNYDEN
+720 ELEHDEN

-797 INIAPPFYL
+797 INIAAPFYL
-806 SLSAKIVYLLLVL
+806 SLPAKILYLLLVL
-819 LIGYIIISFYFKK
+819 LIGYVIISFYFKK

-844 QHVQDEQLHAE
+844 QHLQDEQLHTE
-855 RLNFYTH
+855 RMNFYTH

-883 EQQLTEKHR
+883 EKQLTQKHR

-925 VPEAGSLGEM
+925 VPEAGSLVEM
-935 LVDLAHKYK
+935 LADLMNKYR

-956 ELPVRDSRTLFDA
+956 DLPEKDIRTLFDA

-1013 TGVGIDKEDISRIFE
+1013 TGVGIGQEDIGRIFE
-1028 KYYQVANTGTQ
+1028 KYYQIPGTGTQ
-1039 GTGIGLALVKELVA
+1039 GTGIGLALVKELAA
-1053 IHHGK
+1053 IHHGRV
-1058 IDVNSTFGLGTTFTV
+1058 DVNSTLGIGATFTV
-1073 KLKTDRLPVE
+1073 KLKVE
-1083 NGELPV
+1083 RFVVEESELPA
-1089 SSQRP
+1089 SLQRP
-1094 LVLLV
+1094 LILLV

-1113 QRQYDVVLAENGTLG
+1113 QRQYDVVLAENGAVG
-1128 YHMAMARVPD
+1128 YQMAKTRVPD

-1150 GFQLVKQL
+1150 GFELVQQL

-1163 TSHIPLLLLTAKNT
+1163 TSHIPLLLLTAKNM
-1177 DADRQRGYDLG
+1177 DSDRQRGYDLG

-1229 FSTTNI
+1229 YLDADT
-1235 ELEPKP
+1235 EQKP
-1241 SEELW
+1241 REELW

-1267 LDAAAL
+1267 LDAATL

-1310 LLRSGKYNVTEVSFM
+1310 LLRTGKYNVTEVSFM

-1345 PSEYQRSDNKA
+1345 PSEYQRSDHKV
-1356 RVVY
+1356 RVLY

>member
-1 MIVGKG
+1 MRKG
-7 FHSRE
+7 FHSRK
-12 RVGVVNL
+12 RGYVINL
-19 FGGGGAMKNFLI
+19 FGGVGAMKKFLI
-31 IIIVFLWQL
+31 IIVFFAQL
-40 AYVYG
+40 VRVCG
-45 QPNNAH
+45 QPNHAH

-93 YYAADKQDGQSIN
+93 YYAAAKQEGLSIN
-106 SNEINTLLYADR
+106 SNEINTLLYADK

-126 NGLNVLDLGTNR
+126 NGLNVLDLRTNR
-138 FSYYTHDAANPKSI
+138 FSYYTHDPANPKSI

-171 TYHQGVQHFDPVTGE
+171 TYHQGVQHFDPLSGE
-186 FSHFNKKNFPGLPE
+186 FSYFNKKNLPGLPE

-222 LTIMDPISHSLK
+222 LTLLDPIGRSLK
-234 RLTNHNTS
+234 RFTNQNTS
-242 GQLPDNEIK
+242 GQLPDNEVK
-251 VLFCDQVGNMWIGTR
+251 VLFCDQSGNMWIGTR

-278 LQQVSL
+278 LQRIPL
-284 AGLAK
+284 AGLTK

-298 IKEIGH
+298 IKEIGK
-304 TLWIGAE
+304 TIWIGGE
-311 SSQLFLL
+311 SSQVFLL
-318 QPSYGYDKRIEAVQH
+318 QPNYGYDKHIEGIQRVQG
-333 VERFDLG
+333 FDLG

-353 RFGNVWLAL
+353 QFGNVWLAL
-362 YGGGLG
+362 YGGGVG
-368 VVSHIAPFFSVF
+368 VVSHIAPFFRVF
-380 PSDNML
+380 PADNVL
-386 PDRLA
+386 SDRLA

-398 GENRTIR
+398 GENRTMR

-410 SGLVEMNAEGRL
+410 SGLVEMNSEGHL
-422 LKQITKKNGGADDFL
+422 LKQITRKNGGPDDFI
-437 LTAFKDKHQHVWL
+437 LTAFKDQHQHVWL
-450 GLRKGGIAVQYAGSS
+450 GLRKGGIAVKYAGSS
-465 VWKSIDLG
+465 DWHPIDLG

-480 AIYEDHLGQ
+480 AIYEDHVGH
-489 IWFAAH
+489 IWIAAH
-495 QGIFI
+495 QGVFI
-500 YDEGKGHVQKLLIN
+500 YDGVQHQVEKLLIN
-514 KPMLGDYAPRTLMED
+514 KPMLGDYAPRTLVED

-538 YGQGLYVYDPQHKL
+538 YGQGLYVYDGQRQL
-552 LRKMDKGNG
+552 LRKMDKGSG

-574 NNDIWVAT
+574 NNNIWVAT

-589 EAGKKIGDLSLL
+589 DANKKIGDLRML
-601 MPPGGNAWLFV
+601 MPPGGDAWLFI
-612 NGLAEDQTGNI
+612 NGLAEDQAGNI
-623 WCSTKSGMLRYVPK
+623 WCSTKSGMLRYMPK
-637 ERRFLQY
+637 EKRFLQY

-656 NASVGKDSEGRLY
+656 NASVGKDLEGRLY

-679 NPATIPSNLPTSPL
+679 DPAAIPSNLATSPL
-693 SISRFIVFRSGES
+693 NISRFIVFRSGES
-706 GTQVD
+706 NTQLD
-711 KYPSPTKAI
+711 KYPSATKTI
-720 ELNYDEN
+720 ELEHDEN

-797 INIAPPFYL
+797 INIAAPFYL
-806 SLSAKIVYLLLVL
+806 SLPAKILYLLLVL
-819 LIGYIIISFYFKK
+819 LIGYVIISFYFKK

-844 QHVQDEQLHAE
+844 QHLQDEQLHTE
-855 RLNFYTH
+855 RMNFYTH

-883 EQQLTEKHR
+883 EKQLTQKHR

-925 VPEAGSLGEM
+925 VPEAGSLVEM
-935 LVDLAHKYK
+935 LADLTNKYR

-956 ELPVRDSRTLFDA
+956 DLPEKDIRTLFDA

-986 TESGYIKL
+986 TASGYIKL

-1013 TGVGIDKEDISRIFE
+1013 TGVGIGQEDIGRIFE
-1028 KYYQVANTGTQ
+1028 KYYQIPGTGTQ
-1039 GTGIGLALVKELVA
+1039 GTGIGLALVKELAA
-1053 IHHGK
+1053 IHHGRV
-1058 IDVNSTFGLGTTFTV
+1058 DVNSTLGIGATFTV
-1073 KLKTDRLPVE
+1073 KLKVE
-1083 NGELPV
+1083 RFVVEESELPA
-1089 SSQRP
+1089 SLQRP
-1094 LVLLV
+1094 LILLV

-1113 QRQYDVVLAENGTLG
+1113 QRQYDVVLAENGAVG
-1128 YHMAMARVPD
+1128 YQMAKTRVPD

-1150 GFQLVKQL
+1150 GFELVQQL

-1163 TSHIPLLLLTAKNT
+1163 TSHIPLLLLTAKNM
-1177 DADRQRGYDLG
+1177 DSDRQRGYDLG

-1229 FSTTNI
+1229 YLDADT
-1235 ELEPKP
+1235 EQKP
-1241 SEELW
+1241 REELW

-1267 LDAAAL
+1267 LDAATL

-1310 LLRSGKYNVTEVSFM
+1310 LLRTGKYNVTEVSFM

-1345 PSEYQRSDNKA
+1345 PSEYQRSDHKV
-1356 RVVY
+1356 RVLY

>member
-1 MIVGKG
+1 VSLRKG
-7 FHSRE
+7 YHSRK
-12 RVGVVNL
+12 RGYVINL
-19 FGGGGAMKNFLI
+19 FGGVGAMKKFLI
-31 IIIVFLWQL
+31 IIVFFAQL
-40 AYVYG
+40 ARVYG
-45 QPNNAH
+45 QPNHAH

-93 YYAADKQDGQSIN
+93 YYAAAKQEGLSIN
-106 SNEINTLLYADR
+106 SNEINTLLYADK

-126 NGLNVLDLGTNR
+126 NGLNVLDLRTNR
-138 FSYYTHDAANPKSI
+138 FSYYTHDPANPKSI

-171 TYHQGVQHFDPVTGE
+171 TYHQGVQHFDPLSGE
-186 FSHFNKKNFPGLPE
+186 FSYFNKKNLPALPE

-222 LTIMDPISHSLK
+222 LTLLDPIGRSLK
-234 RLTNHNTS
+234 RFTNQNTC
-242 GQLPDNEIK
+242 GQLPDNEVK
-251 VLFCDQVGNMWIGTR
+251 VLFCDQSGNMWIGTR

-278 LQQVSL
+278 LQRIPL
-284 AGLAK
+284 AGFTK

-298 IKEIGH
+298 IKEIGK
-304 TLWIGAE
+304 TIWIGGE
-311 SSQLFLL
+311 SSQVFLL
-318 QPSYGYDKRIEAVQH
+318 QPNYGYDKHIEGIQRVQG
-333 VERFDLG
+333 FDLG

-353 RFGNVWLAL
+353 QFGNVWLAL
-362 YGGGLG
+362 YGGGVG
-368 VVSHIAPFFSVF
+368 VVSHIAPFFRVF
-380 PSDNML
+380 SADNVL
-386 PDRLA
+386 SDRLA

-398 GENRTIR
+398 GENRTMR

-410 SGLVEMNAEGRL
+410 SGLVEMNSEGHL
-422 LKQITKKNGGADDFL
+422 LKQITRKNGGPDDFI
-437 LTAFKDKHQHVWL
+437 LTAFKDQHQHVWL

-465 VWKSIDLG
+465 DWHPIDLG

-480 AIYEDHLGQ
+480 AIYEDHVGHVW
-489 IWFAAH
+489 IAAH
-495 QGIFI
+495 QGVFI
-500 YDEGKGHVQKLLIN
+500 YDGVQHQVEKLLIN
-514 KPMLGDYAPRTLMED
+514 KPMLGDYAPRTLVED

-538 YGQGLYVYDPQHKL
+538 YGQGLYVYDGQRQL
-552 LRKMDKGNG
+552 LRKMDKGSG
-561 LQNNTINHLLRDR
+561 LQNNTINHLLCDR
-574 NNDIWVAT
+574 NNNIWVAT

-589 EAGKKIGDLSLL
+589 DANKKIGDLRIL
-601 MPPGGNAWLFV
+601 MPPGGDAWLFI
-612 NGLAEDQTGNI
+612 NGLAEDQAGNI
-623 WCSTKSGMLRYVPK
+623 WCSTKSGMLRYMPNEK
-637 ERRFLQY
+637 RFLQY

-656 NASVGKDSEGRLY
+656 NASVGKDLEGRLY

-679 NPATIPSNLPTSPL
+679 DPAAIPSNLAISPL
-693 SISRFIVFRSGES
+693 NISRFIVFRSGES
-706 GTQVD
+706 NTQLD
-711 KYPSPTKAI
+711 KYPSATKTI
-720 ELNYDEN
+720 ELEHDEN

-797 INIAPPFYL
+797 INIAAPFYL
-806 SLSAKIVYLLLVL
+806 SLPAKILYLLLVL

-844 QHVQDEQLHAE
+844 QHLQDEQLHTE
-855 RLNFYTH
+855 RMNFYTH

-883 EQQLTEKHR
+883 EKQLTQKHR

-925 VPEAGSLGEM
+925 VPEAGSLVEM
-935 LVDLAHKYK
+935 LADLTNKYR

-956 ELPVRDSRTLFDA
+956 DLPEKDIRTLFDA

-986 TESGYIKL
+986 TASGYIKL

-1013 TGVGIDKEDISRIFE
+1013 TGVGIGQEDIGRIFE
-1028 KYYQVANTGTQ
+1028 KYYQIPGTGTQ
-1039 GTGIGLALVKELVA
+1039 GTGIGLALVKELAA
-1053 IHHGK
+1053 IHHGRV
-1058 IDVNSTFGLGTTFTV
+1058 DVNSTLGIGATFTV
-1073 KLKTDRLPVE
+1073 KLKVE
-1083 NGELPV
+1083 RFVVEESELPA
-1089 SSQRP
+1089 SLQRP
-1094 LVLLV
+1094 LILLV

-1113 QRQYDVVLAENGTLG
+1113 QRQYDVVLAENGAVG
-1128 YHMAMARVPD
+1128 YQMAKTRVPD

-1150 GFQLVKQL
+1150 GFELVQQL

-1163 TSHIPLLLLTAKNT
+1163 TSHIPLLLLTAKNM
-1177 DADRQRGYDLG
+1177 DSDRQRGYDLG

-1229 FSTTNI
+1229 YSDADT
-1235 ELEPKP
+1235 EQKP
-1241 SEELW
+1241 REELW

-1267 LDAAAL
+1267 LDAATL

-1310 LLRSGKYNVTEVSFM
+1310 LLRTGKYNVTEVSFM

-1345 PSEYQRSDNKA
+1345 PSEYQRSDHKV
-1356 RVVY
+1356 RILY

>member
-1 MIVGKG
+1 MRKG
-7 FHSRE
+7 YHSRK
-12 RVGVVNL
+12 RGYVINL
-19 FGGGGAMKNFLI
+19 FGGVGAMKKFLI
-31 IIIVFLWQL
+31 IIVFFAQL
-40 AYVYG
+40 ARVYG
-45 QPNNAH
+45 QPNHAH

-93 YYAADKQDGQSIN
+93 YYAAAKQEGLSIN
-106 SNEINTLLYADR
+106 SNEINTLLYADK

-126 NGLNVLDLGTNR
+126 NGLNVLDLRTNR
-138 FSYYTHDAANPKSI
+138 FSYYTHDPANPKSI

-171 TYHQGVQHFDPVTGE
+171 TYHQGVQHFDPLSGE
-186 FSHFNKKNFPGLPE
+186 FSYFNKKNLPALPE

-222 LTIMDPISHSLK
+222 LTLLDPIGRSLK
-234 RLTNHNTS
+234 RFTNQNTC
-242 GQLPDNEIK
+242 GQLPDNEVK
-251 VLFCDQVGNMWIGTR
+251 VLFCDQSGNMWIGTR

-278 LQQVSL
+278 LQRIPL
-284 AGLAK
+284 AGFTK

-298 IKEIGH
+298 IKEIGK
-304 TLWIGAE
+304 TIWIGGE
-311 SSQLFLL
+311 SSQVFLL
-318 QPSYGYDKRIEAVQH
+318 QPNYGYDKHIEGIQRVQG
-333 VERFDLG
+333 FDLG

-353 RFGNVWLAL
+353 QFGNVWLAL
-362 YGGGLG
+362 YGGGVG
-368 VVSHIAPFFSVF
+368 VVSHIAPFFRVF
-380 PSDNML
+380 SADNVL
-386 PDRLA
+386 SDRLA

-398 GENRTIR
+398 GENRTMR

-410 SGLVEMNAEGRL
+410 SGLVEMNSEGHL
-422 LKQITKKNGGADDFL
+422 LKQITRKNGGPDDFI
-437 LTAFKDKHQHVWL
+437 LTAFKDQHQHVWL

-465 VWKSIDLG
+465 DWHPIDLG

-480 AIYEDHLGQ
+480 AIYEDHVGHVW
-489 IWFAAH
+489 IAAH
-495 QGIFI
+495 QGVFI
-500 YDEGKGHVQKLLIN
+500 YDGVQHQVEKLLIN
-514 KPMLGDYAPRTLMED
+514 KPMLGDYAPRTLVED

-538 YGQGLYVYDPQHKL
+538 YGQGLYVYDGQRQL
-552 LRKMDKGNG
+552 LRKMDKGSG
-561 LQNNTINHLLRDR
+561 LQNNTINHLLCDR
-574 NNDIWVAT
+574 NNNIWVAT

-589 EAGKKIGDLSLL
+589 DANKKIGDLRIL
-601 MPPGGNAWLFV
+601 MPPGGDAWLFI
-612 NGLAEDQTGNI
+612 NGLAEDQAGNI
-623 WCSTKSGMLRYVPK
+623 WCSTKSGMLRYMPNEK
-637 ERRFLQY
+637 RFLQY

-656 NASVGKDSEGRLY
+656 NASVGKDLEGRLY

-679 NPATIPSNLPTSPL
+679 DPAAIPSNLAISPL
-693 SISRFIVFRSGES
+693 NISRFIVFRSGES
-706 GTQVD
+706 NTQLD
-711 KYPSPTKAI
+711 KYPSATKTI
-720 ELNYDEN
+720 ELEHDEN

-797 INIAPPFYL
+797 INIAAPFYL
-806 SLSAKIVYLLLVL
+806 SLPAKILYLLLVL

-844 QHVQDEQLHAE
+844 QHLQDEQLHTE
-855 RLNFYTH
+855 RMNFYTH

-883 EQQLTEKHR
+883 EKQLTQKHR

-925 VPEAGSLGEM
+925 VPEAGSLVEM
-935 LVDLAHKYK
+935 LADLTNKYR

-956 ELPVRDSRTLFDA
+956 DLPEKDIRTLFDA

-986 TESGYIKL
+986 TASGYIKL

-1013 TGVGIDKEDISRIFE
+1013 TGVGIGQEDIGRIFE
-1028 KYYQVANTGTQ
+1028 KYYQIPGTGTQ
-1039 GTGIGLALVKELVA
+1039 GTGIGLALVKELAA
-1053 IHHGK
+1053 IHHGRV
-1058 IDVNSTFGLGTTFTV
+1058 DVNSTLGIGATFTV
-1073 KLKTDRLPVE
+1073 KLKVE
-1083 NGELPV
+1083 RFVVEESELPA
-1089 SSQRP
+1089 SLQRP
-1094 LVLLV
+1094 LILLV

-1113 QRQYDVVLAENGTLG
+1113 QRQYDVVLAENGAVG
-1128 YHMAMARVPD
+1128 YQMAKTRVPD

-1150 GFQLVKQL
+1150 GFELVQQL

-1163 TSHIPLLLLTAKNT
+1163 TSHIPLLLLTAKNM
-1177 DADRQRGYDLG
+1177 DSDRQRGYDLG

-1229 FSTTNI
+1229 YSDADT
-1235 ELEPKP
+1235 EQKP
-1241 SEELW
+1241 REELW

-1267 LDAAAL
+1267 LDAATL

-1310 LLRSGKYNVTEVSFM
+1310 LLRTGKYNVTEVSFM

-1345 PSEYQRSDNKA
+1345 PSEYQRSDHKV
-1356 RVVY
+1356 RILY

>member
-1 MIVGKG
+1 MCKG
-7 FHSRE
+7 FHSRK
-12 RVGVVNL
+12 RGYVINL
-19 FGGGGAMKNFLI
+19 FGGVGAMKKFLI
-31 IIIVFLWQL
+31 IIVFFAQL
-40 AYVYG
+40 VRVCG
-45 QPNNAH
+45 QPNHAH

-66 IVHDDEGFMW
+66 IVHDDEGFIW

-93 YYAADKQDGQSIN
+93 YYAAAKQEGLSIN
-106 SNEINTLLYADR
+106 SNEINTLLYADK

-126 NGLNVLDLGTNR
+126 NGLNVLDLRTNR
-138 FSYYTHDAANPKSI
+138 FSYYTHDPANPKSI

-171 TYHQGVQHFDPVTGE
+171 TYHQGVQHFDPLSGE
-186 FSHFNKKNFPGLPE
+186 FSYFNKKNLPGLPE

-222 LTIMDPISHSLK
+222 LTLLDPIGRSLK
-234 RLTNHNTS
+234 RFTNQNTS
-242 GQLPDNEIK
+242 GQLPDNEVK
-251 VLFCDQVGNMWIGTR
+251 VLFCDQSGNMWIGTR

-278 LQQVSL
+278 LQRIPL
-284 AGLAK
+284 AGLTK

-298 IKEIGH
+298 IKEIGK
-304 TLWIGAE
+304 TIWIGGE
-311 SSQLFLL
+311 SSQVFLL
-318 QPSYGYDKRIEAVQH
+318 QPNYGYDKHIEGIQRVQG
-333 VERFDLG
+333 FDLG

-353 RFGNVWLAL
+353 QFGNVWLAL
-362 YGGGLG
+362 YGGGVG
-368 VVSHIAPFFSVF
+368 VVSHIAPFFRVF
-380 PSDNML
+380 PADNVL
-386 PDRLA
+386 SDRLA

-398 GENRTIR
+398 GENRTMR

-410 SGLVEMNAEGRL
+410 SGLVEMNSEGHL
-422 LKQITKKNGGADDFL
+422 LKQITRKNGGADDFI
-437 LTAFKDKHQHVWL
+437 LTAFKDQHQHVWL
-450 GLRKGGIAVQYAGSS
+450 GLRKGGIAVKYAGSS
-465 VWKSIDLG
+465 DWHPIDLG

-480 AIYEDHLGQ
+480 AIYEDHVGH
-489 IWFAAH
+489 IWIAAH

-500 YDEGKGHVQKLLIN
+500 YDGVQHQVDKLLIN
-514 KPMLGDYAPRTLMED
+514 KPMLGDYAPRTLVED

-538 YGQGLYVYDPQHKL
+538 YGQGLYVYDGQRQL
-552 LRKMDKGNG
+552 LRKMDKGSG

-574 NNDIWVAT
+574 NNNIWVAT

-589 EAGKKIGDLSLL
+589 DANRKIGDLRML
-601 MPPGGNAWLFV
+601 MPPGGDAWLFI
-612 NGLAEDQTGNI
+612 NGLAEDQAGNI
-623 WCSTKSGMLRYVPK
+623 WCSTKSGMLRYMPK
-637 ERRFLQY
+637 EKRFLQY

-656 NASVGKDSEGRLY
+656 NASVGKDLEGRLY

-679 NPATIPSNLPTSPL
+679 DPAAIPSNLATSPL
-693 SISRFIVFRSGES
+693 NISRFIVFRSGES
-706 GTQVD
+706 NTQLD
-711 KYPSPTKAI
+711 KYPSATKTI
-720 ELNYDEN
+720 ELEHDEN

-797 INIAPPFYL
+797 INIAAPFYL
-806 SLSAKIVYLLLVL
+806 SLPAKILYLLLVL
-819 LIGYIIISFYFKK
+819 LIGYVIISFYFKK

-844 QHVQDEQLHAE
+844 QHLQDEQLHTE
-855 RLNFYTH
+855 RMNFYTH

-883 EQQLTEKHR
+883 EKQLTQKHR

-925 VPEAGSLGEM
+925 VPEAGSLVEM
-935 LVDLAHKYK
+935 LADLTNKYR

-956 ELPVRDSRTLFDA
+956 DLPEKDIRTLFDA

-1013 TGVGIDKEDISRIFE
+1013 TGVGIGQEDIGRIFE
-1028 KYYQVANTGTQ
+1028 KYYQIPGTGTQ
-1039 GTGIGLALVKELVA
+1039 GTGIGLALVKELAA
-1053 IHHGK
+1053 IHHGRV
-1058 IDVNSTFGLGTTFTV
+1058 DVNSTLGIGATFTV
-1073 KLKTDRLPVE
+1073 KLKVE
-1083 NGELPV
+1083 RFVVEESELPA
-1089 SSQRP
+1089 SLQRP
-1094 LVLLV
+1094 LILLV

-1113 QRQYDVVLAENGTLG
+1113 QRQYDVVLAENGAVG
-1128 YHMAMARVPD
+1128 YQMAKTRVPD

-1150 GFQLVKQL
+1150 GFELVQQL

-1163 TSHIPLLLLTAKNT
+1163 TSHIPLLLLTAKNM
-1177 DADRQRGYDLG
+1177 DSDRQRGYDLG

-1229 FSTTNI
+1229 YLDADT
-1235 ELEPKP
+1235 EQKP
-1241 SEELW
+1241 REELW

-1267 LDAAAL
+1267 LDAATL

-1310 LLRSGKYNVTEVSFM
+1310 LLRTGKYNVTEVSFM

-1345 PSEYQRSDNKA
+1345 PSEYQRSDHKV
-1356 RVVY
+1356 RVLY

>member
-1 MIVGKG
+1 
-7 FHSRE
+7 
-12 RVGVVNL
+12 
-19 FGGGGAMKNFLI
+19 MKKFLI
-31 IIIVFLWQL
+31 IIVFFAQL
-40 AYVYG
+40 ARVYG
-45 QPNNAH
+45 QPNHAH

-93 YYAADKQDGQSIN
+93 YYAAAKQEGLSIN
-106 SNEINTLLYADR
+106 SNEINTLLYADK

-126 NGLNVLDLGTNR
+126 NGLNVLDLRTNR
-138 FSYYTHDAANPKSI
+138 FSYYTHDPANPKSI

-171 TYHQGVQHFDPVTGE
+171 TYHQGVQHFDPLSGE
-186 FSHFNKKNFPGLPE
+186 FSYFNKKNLPALPE

-222 LTIMDPISHSLK
+222 LTLLDPIGRSLK
-234 RLTNHNTS
+234 RFTNQNTC
-242 GQLPDNEIK
+242 GQLPDNEVK
-251 VLFCDQVGNMWIGTR
+251 VLFCDQSGNMWIGTR

-278 LQQVSL
+278 LQRIPL
-284 AGLAK
+284 AGFTK

-298 IKEIGH
+298 IKEIGK
-304 TLWIGAE
+304 TIWIGGE
-311 SSQLFLL
+311 SSQVFLL
-318 QPSYGYDKRIEAVQH
+318 QPNYGYDKHIEGIQRVQG
-333 VERFDLG
+333 FDLG

-353 RFGNVWLAL
+353 QFGNVWLAL
-362 YGGGLG
+362 YGGGVG
-368 VVSHIAPFFSVF
+368 VVSHIAPFFRVF
-380 PSDNML
+380 SADNVL
-386 PDRLA
+386 SDRLA

-398 GENRTIR
+398 GENRTMR

-410 SGLVEMNAEGRL
+410 SGLVEMNSEGHL
-422 LKQITKKNGGADDFL
+422 LKQITRKNGGPDDFI
-437 LTAFKDKHQHVWL
+437 LTAFKDQHQHVWL

-465 VWKSIDLG
+465 DWHPIDLG

-480 AIYEDHLGQ
+480 AIYEDHVGHVW
-489 IWFAAH
+489 IAAH
-495 QGIFI
+495 QGVFI
-500 YDEGKGHVQKLLIN
+500 YDGVQHQVEKLLIN
-514 KPMLGDYAPRTLMED
+514 KPMLGDYAPRTLVED

-538 YGQGLYVYDPQHKL
+538 YGQGLYVYDGQRQL
-552 LRKMDKGNG
+552 LRKMDKGSG
-561 LQNNTINHLLRDR
+561 LQNNTINHLLCDR
-574 NNDIWVAT
+574 NNNIWVAT

-589 EAGKKIGDLSLL
+589 DANKKIGDLRIL
-601 MPPGGNAWLFV
+601 MPPGGDAWLFI
-612 NGLAEDQTGNI
+612 NGLAEDQAGNI
-623 WCSTKSGMLRYVPK
+623 WCSTKSGMLRYMPNEK
-637 ERRFLQY
+637 RFLQY

-656 NASVGKDSEGRLY
+656 NASVGKDLEGRLY

-679 NPATIPSNLPTSPL
+679 DPAAIPSNLAISPL
-693 SISRFIVFRSGES
+693 NISRFIVFRSGES
-706 GTQVD
+706 NTQLD
-711 KYPSPTKAI
+711 KYPSATKTI
-720 ELNYDEN
+720 ELEHDEN

-797 INIAPPFYL
+797 INIAAPFYL
-806 SLSAKIVYLLLVL
+806 SLPAKILYLLLVL

-844 QHVQDEQLHAE
+844 QHLQDEQLHTE
-855 RLNFYTH
+855 RMNFYTH

-883 EQQLTEKHR
+883 EKQLTQKHR

-925 VPEAGSLGEM
+925 VPEAGSLVEM
-935 LVDLAHKYK
+935 LADLTNKYR

-956 ELPVRDSRTLFDA
+956 DLPEKDIRTLFDA

-986 TESGYIKL
+986 TASGYIKL

-1013 TGVGIDKEDISRIFE
+1013 TGVGIGQEDIGRIFE
-1028 KYYQVANTGTQ
+1028 KYYQIPGTGTQ
-1039 GTGIGLALVKELVA
+1039 GTGIGLALVKELAA
-1053 IHHGK
+1053 IHHGRV
-1058 IDVNSTFGLGTTFTV
+1058 DVNSTLGIGATFTV
-1073 KLKTDRLPVE
+1073 KLKVE
-1083 NGELPV
+1083 RFVVEESELPA
-1089 SSQRP
+1089 SLQRP
-1094 LVLLV
+1094 LILLV

-1113 QRQYDVVLAENGTLG
+1113 QRQYDVVLAENGAVG
-1128 YHMAMARVPD
+1128 YQMAKTRVPD

-1150 GFQLVKQL
+1150 GFELVQQL

-1163 TSHIPLLLLTAKNT
+1163 TSHIPLLLLTAKNM
-1177 DADRQRGYDLG
+1177 DSDRQRGYDLG

-1229 FSTTNI
+1229 YSDADT
-1235 ELEPKP
+1235 EQKP
-1241 SEELW
+1241 REELW

-1267 LDAAAL
+1267 LDAATL

-1310 LLRSGKYNVTEVSFM
+1310 LLRTGKYNVTEVSFM

-1345 PSEYQRSDNKA
+1345 PSEYQRSDHKV
-1356 RVVY
+1356 RILY

>member
-1 MIVGKG
+1 MRKG
-7 FHSRE
+7 FHSRK
-12 RVGVVNL
+12 RGYVINL
-19 FGGGGAMKNFLI
+19 FGGVGAMKKFLI
-31 IIIVFLWQL
+31 IIVFFAQL
-40 AYVYG
+40 VRVCG
-45 QPNNAH
+45 QPNHAH

-66 IVHDDEGFMW
+66 IVHDDEGFIW

-93 YYAADKQDGQSIN
+93 YYAAAKQEGLSIN
-106 SNEINTLLYADR
+106 SNEINTLLYADK

-126 NGLNVLDLGTNR
+126 NGLNVLDLRTNR
-138 FSYYTHDAANPKSI
+138 FSYYTHDPANPKSI

-171 TYHQGVQHFDPVTGE
+171 TYHQGVQHFDPLSGE
-186 FSHFNKKNFPGLPE
+186 FSYFNKKNLPGLPE

-222 LTIMDPISHSLK
+222 LTLLDPIGRSLK
-234 RLTNHNTS
+234 RFTNQNTS
-242 GQLPDNEIK
+242 GQLPDNEVK
-251 VLFCDQVGNMWIGTR
+251 VLFCDQSGNMWIGTR

-278 LQQVSL
+278 LQRIPL
-284 AGLAK
+284 AGLTK

-298 IKEIGH
+298 IKEIGK
-304 TLWIGAE
+304 TIWIGGE
-311 SSQLFLL
+311 SSQVFLL
-318 QPSYGYDKRIEAVQH
+318 QPNYGYDKHIEGIQRVQG
-333 VERFDLG
+333 FDLG

-353 RFGNVWLAL
+353 QFGNVWLAL
-362 YGGGLG
+362 YGGGVG
-368 VVSHIAPFFSVF
+368 VVSHIAPFFRVF
-380 PSDNML
+380 PADNVL
-386 PDRLA
+386 SDRLA

-398 GENRTIR
+398 GENRTMR

-410 SGLVEMNAEGRL
+410 SGLVEMNSEGHL
-422 LKQITKKNGGADDFL
+422 LKQITRKNGGPDDFI
-437 LTAFKDKHQHVWL
+437 LTAFKDQHQHVWL
-450 GLRKGGIAVQYAGSS
+450 GLRKGGIAVKYAGSS
-465 VWKSIDLG
+465 DWHPIDLG

-480 AIYEDHLGQ
+480 AIYEDHVGH
-489 IWFAAH
+489 IWIAAH

-500 YDEGKGHVQKLLIN
+500 YDGVQHQVEKLLIN
-514 KPMLGDYAPRTLMED
+514 KPMLGDYAPRTLVED

-538 YGQGLYVYDPQHKL
+538 YGQGLYVYDGQRQL
-552 LRKMDKGNG
+552 LRKMDKGSG

-574 NNDIWVAT
+574 NNNIWVAT

-589 EAGKKIGDLSLL
+589 DANRKIGDLRML
-601 MPPGGNAWLFV
+601 MPPGGDAWLFI
-612 NGLAEDQTGNI
+612 NGLAEDQAGNI
-623 WCSTKSGMLRYVPK
+623 WCSTKSGMLRYMPK
-637 ERRFLQY
+637 EKRFLQY

-656 NASVGKDSEGRLY
+656 NASVGKDLEGRLY

-679 NPATIPSNLPTSPL
+679 DPAAIPSNLATSPL
-693 SISRFIVFRSGES
+693 NISRFIVFRSGES
-706 GTQVD
+706 NTQLD
-711 KYPSPTKAI
+711 KYPSATKTI
-720 ELNYDEN
+720 ELEHDEN

-772 YGEHELLI
+772 YSEHELLI

-797 INIAPPFYL
+797 INIAAPFYL
-806 SLSAKIVYLLLVL
+806 SLPAKILYLLLVL
-819 LIGYIIISFYFKK
+819 LIGYVIISFYFKK

-844 QHVQDEQLHAE
+844 QHLQDEQLHTE
-855 RLNFYTH
+855 RMNFYTH

-883 EQQLTEKHR
+883 EKQLTQKHR

-925 VPEAGSLGEM
+925 VPEAGSLVEM
-935 LVDLAHKYK
+935 LADLTNKYR

-956 ELPVRDSRTLFDA
+956 DLPEKDIRTLFDA

-986 TESGYIKL
+986 TASGYIKL

-1013 TGVGIDKEDISRIFE
+1013 TGVGIGQEDIGRIFE
-1028 KYYQVANTGTQ
+1028 KYYQIPGTGTQ
-1039 GTGIGLALVKELVA
+1039 GTGIGLALVKELAA
-1053 IHHGK
+1053 IHHGRV
-1058 IDVNSTFGLGTTFTV
+1058 DVNSTLGIGATFTV
-1073 KLKTDRLPVE
+1073 KLKVE
-1083 NGELPV
+1083 RFVVEESELPA
-1089 SSQRP
+1089 SLQRP
-1094 LVLLV
+1094 LILLV

-1113 QRQYDVVLAENGTLG
+1113 QRQYDVVLAENGAVG
-1128 YHMAMARVPD
+1128 YQMAKTRVPD

-1150 GFQLVKQL
+1150 GFELVQQL

-1163 TSHIPLLLLTAKNT
+1163 TSHIPLLLLTAKNM
-1177 DADRQRGYDLG
+1177 DSDRQRGYDLG

-1229 FSTTNI
+1229 YLDADT
-1235 ELEPKP
+1235 EQKP
-1241 SEELW
+1241 REELW

-1267 LDAAAL
+1267 LDAATL

-1310 LLRSGKYNVTEVSFM
+1310 LLRTGKYNVTEVSFM

-1345 PSEYQRSDNKA
+1345 PSEYQRSDHKV
-1356 RVVY
+1356 RVLY

>member
-1 MIVGKG
+1 
-7 FHSRE
+7 
-12 RVGVVNL
+12 
-19 FGGGGAMKNFLI
+19 
-31 IIIVFLWQL
+31 
-40 AYVYG
+40 
-45 QPNNAH
+45 
-51 FFSLQDGLSN
+51 
-61 QQVLD
+61 
-66 IVHDDEGFMW
+66 
-76 VATELGLNRYAG
+76 
-88 KSFKS
+88 
-93 YYAADKQDGQSIN
+93 
-106 SNEINTLLYADR
+106 
-118 KVYIGTRS
+118 
-126 NGLNVLDLGTNR
+126 
-138 FSYYTHDAANPKSI
+138 
-152 ATNDITD
+152 
-159 MIEGKDGKLWLA
+159 
-171 TYHQGVQHFDPVTGE
+171 
-186 FSHFNKKNFPGLPE
+186 
-200 NSIWSLAEDQK
+200 
-211 RMLYIGHVNEG
+211 
-222 LTIMDPISHSLK
+222 
-234 RLTNHNTS
+234 
-242 GQLPDNEIK
+242 
-251 VLFCDQVGNMWIGTR
+251 
-266 KGLAV
+266 
-271 YHPASGK
+271 
-278 LQQVSL
+278 
-284 AGLAK
+284 
-289 NGNEPFVYA
+289 
-298 IKEIGH
+298 
-304 TLWIGAE
+304 
-311 SSQLFLL
+311 
-318 QPSYGYDKRIEAVQH
+318 
-333 VERFDLG
+333 
-340 KGNNTMVQHITPD
+340 
-353 RFGNVWLAL
+353 
-362 YGGGLG
+362 
-368 VVSHIAPFFSVF
+368 
-380 PSDNML
+380 
-386 PDRLA
+386 
-391 TVSNVLV
+391 
-398 GENRTIR
+398 
-405 LATEG
+405 
-410 SGLVEMNAEGRL
+410 
-422 LKQITKKNGGADDFL
+422 
-437 LTAFKDKHQHVWL
+437 
-450 GLRKGGIAVQYAGSS
+450 
-465 VWKSIDLG
+465 
-473 EPVTEVR
+473 
-480 AIYEDHLGQ
+480 
-489 IWFAAH
+489 
-495 QGIFI
+495 
-500 YDEGKGHVQKLLIN
+500 
-514 KPMLGDYAPRTLMED
+514 
-529 GQHNMWVGT
+529 
-538 YGQGLYVYDPQHKL
+538 
-552 LRKMDKGNG
+552 
-561 LQNNTINHLLRDR
+561 
-574 NNDIWVAT
+574 
-582 NQGLAVQ
+582 
-589 EAGKKIGDLSLL
+589 
-601 MPPGGNAWLFV
+601 
-612 NGLAEDQTGNI
+612 
-623 WCSTKSGMLRYVPK
+623 
-637 ERRFLQY
+637 
-644 DQSFGLPLGGFI
+644 
-656 NASVGKDSEGRLY
+656 
-669 FGMQEGMCYF
+669 
-679 NPATIPSNLPTSPL
+679 
-693 SISRFIVFRSGES
+693 
-706 GTQVD
+706 
-711 KYPSPTKAI
+711 
-720 ELNYDEN
+720 
-727 SFRIELAV
+727 
-735 MDFALDGLVE
+735 
-745 FGYKL
+745 
-750 QGLNNDWIFLGNE
+750 
-763 TNLDFRNIP
+763 
-772 YGEHELLI
+772 
-780 RTRMKNGQWS
+780 MKNGQWS

-956 ELPVRDSRTLFDA
+956 ELPVKDSRTLFDA

-1013 TGVGIDKEDISRIFE
+1013 TGVGIDKEDIGRIFE
-1028 KYYQVANTGTQ
+1028 KYYQVAGTGTQ

-1099 EDDLELREY
+1099 EDDLELRQY

-1113 QRQYDVVLAENGTLG
+1113 QRQYDVVLAENGTVG
-1128 YHMAMARVPD
+1128 YQMAMARVPD

-1150 GFQLVKQL
+1150 GFQLVQQL

-1217 ELILESLNTKPS
+1217 ELILESLNTKSS

-1235 ELEPKP
+1235 ELEQKP
-1241 SEELW
+1241 TEELW

-1310 LLRSGKYNVTEVSFM
+1310 LLRTGKYNVTEVSFM

>member
-1 MIVGKG
+1 LRKG
-7 FHSRE
+7 FHSRK
-12 RVGVVNL
+12 RGYVINL
-19 FGGGGAMKNFLI
+19 FGGVGAMKKFLI
-31 IIIVFLWQL
+31 IIVFFAQL
-40 AYVYG
+40 VRVCG
-45 QPNNAH
+45 QPNHAH

-93 YYAADKQDGQSIN
+93 YYAAAKQEGLSIN
-106 SNEINTLLYADR
+106 SNEINTLLYADK

-126 NGLNVLDLGTNR
+126 NGLNVLDLRTNR
-138 FSYYTHDAANPKSI
+138 FSYYTHDPANPKSI

-171 TYHQGVQHFDPVTGE
+171 TYHQGVQHFDPLSGE
-186 FSHFNKKNFPGLPE
+186 FSYFNKKNLPGLPE

-222 LTIMDPISHSLK
+222 LTLLDPIGRSLK
-234 RLTNHNTS
+234 RFTNQNTS
-242 GQLPDNEIK
+242 GQLPDNEVK
-251 VLFCDQVGNMWIGTR
+251 VLFCDQSGNMWIGTR

-278 LQQVSL
+278 LQRIPL
-284 AGLAK
+284 AGLTK

-298 IKEIGH
+298 IKEIGK
-304 TLWIGAE
+304 TIWIGGE
-311 SSQLFLL
+311 SSQVFLL
-318 QPSYGYDKRIEAVQH
+318 QPNYGYDKHIEGIQRVQG
-333 VERFDLG
+333 FDLG

-353 RFGNVWLAL
+353 QFGNVWLAL
-362 YGGGLG
+362 YGGGVG
-368 VVSHIAPFFSVF
+368 VVSHIAPFFRVF
-380 PSDNML
+380 PADNVL
-386 PDRLA
+386 SDRLA

-398 GENRTIR
+398 GENRTMR

-410 SGLVEMNAEGRL
+410 SGLVEMNSEGHL
-422 LKQITKKNGGADDFL
+422 LKQITRKNGGPDDFI
-437 LTAFKDKHQHVWL
+437 LTAFKDQHQHVWL
-450 GLRKGGIAVQYAGSS
+450 GLRKGGIAVKYAGSS
-465 VWKSIDLG
+465 DWHPIDLG

-480 AIYEDHLGQ
+480 AIYEDHVGH
-489 IWFAAH
+489 IWIAAH
-495 QGIFI
+495 QGVFI
-500 YDEGKGHVQKLLIN
+500 YDGVQHQVEKLLIN
-514 KPMLGDYAPRTLMED
+514 KPMLGDYAPRTLVED

-538 YGQGLYVYDPQHKL
+538 YGQGLYVYDGQRQL
-552 LRKMDKGNG
+552 LRKMDKGSG

-574 NNDIWVAT
+574 NNNIWVAT

-589 EAGKKIGDLSLL
+589 DANKKIGDLRML
-601 MPPGGNAWLFV
+601 MPPGGDAWLFI
-612 NGLAEDQTGNI
+612 NGLAEDQAGNI
-623 WCSTKSGMLRYVPK
+623 WCSTKSGMLRYMPK
-637 ERRFLQY
+637 EKRFLQY

-656 NASVGKDSEGRLY
+656 NASVGKDLEGRLY

-679 NPATIPSNLPTSPL
+679 DPAAIPSNLATSPL
-693 SISRFIVFRSGES
+693 NISRFIVFRSGES
-706 GTQVD
+706 NTQLD
-711 KYPSPTKAI
+711 KYPSATKTI
-720 ELNYDEN
+720 ELEHDEN

-797 INIAPPFYL
+797 INIAAPFYL
-806 SLSAKIVYLLLVL
+806 SLPAKILYLLLVL
-819 LIGYIIISFYFKK
+819 LIGYVIISFYFKK

-844 QHVQDEQLHAE
+844 QHLQDEQLHTE
-855 RLNFYTH
+855 RMNFYTH

-883 EQQLTEKHR
+883 EKQLTQKHR

-925 VPEAGSLGEM
+925 VPEAGSLVEM
-935 LVDLAHKYK
+935 LADLTNKYR

-956 ELPVRDSRTLFDA
+956 DLPEKDIRTLFDA

-986 TESGYIKL
+986 TASGYIKL

-1013 TGVGIDKEDISRIFE
+1013 TGVGIGQEDIGRIFE
-1028 KYYQVANTGTQ
+1028 KYYQIPGTGTQ
-1039 GTGIGLALVKELVA
+1039 GTGIGLALVKELAA
-1053 IHHGK
+1053 IHHGRV
-1058 IDVNSTFGLGTTFTV
+1058 DVNSTLGIGATFTV
-1073 KLKTDRLPVE
+1073 KLKVE
-1083 NGELPV
+1083 RFVVEESELPA
-1089 SSQRP
+1089 SLQRP
-1094 LVLLV
+1094 LILLV

-1113 QRQYDVVLAENGTLG
+1113 QRQYDVVLAENGAVG
-1128 YHMAMARVPD
+1128 YQMAKTRVPD

-1150 GFQLVKQL
+1150 GFELVQQL

-1163 TSHIPLLLLTAKNT
+1163 TSHIPLLLLTAKNM
-1177 DADRQRGYDLG
+1177 DSDRQRGYDLG

-1229 FSTTNI
+1229 YLDADT
-1235 ELEPKP
+1235 EQKP
-1241 SEELW
+1241 REELW

-1267 LDAAAL
+1267 LDAATL

-1310 LLRSGKYNVTEVSFM
+1310 LLRTGKYNVTEVSFM

-1345 PSEYQRSDNKA
+1345 PSEYQRSDHKV
-1356 RVVY
+1356 RVLY

>member
-1 MIVGKG
+1 MRKG
-7 FHSRE
+7 FHSRK
-12 RVGVVNL
+12 RGYVINL
-19 FGGGGAMKNFLI
+19 FGGVGAMKKFLI
-31 IIIVFLWQL
+31 IIVFFAQL
-40 AYVYG
+40 VRVCG
-45 QPNNAH
+45 QPNHAH

-66 IVHDDEGFMW
+66 IVHDDEGFIW

-93 YYAADKQDGQSIN
+93 YYAAAKQEGLSIN
-106 SNEINTLLYADR
+106 SNEINTLLYADK

-126 NGLNVLDLGTNR
+126 NGLNVLDLRTNR
-138 FSYYTHDAANPKSI
+138 FSYYTHDPANPKSI

-171 TYHQGVQHFDPVTGE
+171 TYHQGVQHFDPLSGE
-186 FSHFNKKNFPGLPE
+186 FSYFNKKNLPGLPE

-222 LTIMDPISHSLK
+222 LTLLDPIGRSLK
-234 RLTNHNTS
+234 RFTNQNTS
-242 GQLPDNEIK
+242 GQLPDNEVK
-251 VLFCDQVGNMWIGTR
+251 VLFCDQSGNMWIGTR

-278 LQQVSL
+278 LQRIPL
-284 AGLAK
+284 AGLTK

-298 IKEIGH
+298 IKEIGK
-304 TLWIGAE
+304 TIWIGGE
-311 SSQLFLL
+311 SSQVFLL
-318 QPSYGYDKRIEAVQH
+318 QPNYGYDKHIEGIQRVQG
-333 VERFDLG
+333 FDLG

-353 RFGNVWLAL
+353 QFGNVWLAL
-362 YGGGLG
+362 YGGGVG
-368 VVSHIAPFFSVF
+368 VVSHIAPFFRVF
-380 PSDNML
+380 PADNVL
-386 PDRLA
+386 SDRLA

-398 GENRTIR
+398 GENRTMR

-410 SGLVEMNAEGRL
+410 SGLVEMNSEGHL
-422 LKQITKKNGGADDFL
+422 LKQITRKNGGPDDFI
-437 LTAFKDKHQHVWL
+437 LTAFKDQHQHVWL
-450 GLRKGGIAVQYAGSS
+450 GLRKGGIAVKYAGSS
-465 VWKSIDLG
+465 DWHPIDLG

-480 AIYEDHLGQ
+480 AIYEDHVGH
-489 IWFAAH
+489 IWIAAH
-495 QGIFI
+495 QGVFI
-500 YDEGKGHVQKLLIN
+500 YDGVQHQVEKLLIN
-514 KPMLGDYAPRTLMED
+514 KPMLGDYAPRTLVED

-538 YGQGLYVYDPQHKL
+538 YGQGLYVYDGQRQL
-552 LRKMDKGNG
+552 LRKMDKGSG

-574 NNDIWVAT
+574 NNNIWVAT

-589 EAGKKIGDLSLL
+589 DANKKIGDLRML
-601 MPPGGNAWLFV
+601 MPPGGDAWLFI
-612 NGLAEDQTGNI
+612 NGLAEDQAGNI
-623 WCSTKSGMLRYVPK
+623 WCSTKSGMLRYMPK
-637 ERRFLQY
+637 EKRFLQY

-656 NASVGKDSEGRLY
+656 NASVGKDLEGRLY

-679 NPATIPSNLPTSPL
+679 DPAAIPSNLATSPL
-693 SISRFIVFRSGES
+693 NISRFIVFRSGES
-706 GTQVD
+706 NTQLD
-711 KYPSPTKAI
+711 KYPSATKTI
-720 ELNYDEN
+720 ELEHDEN

-797 INIAPPFYL
+797 INIAAPFYL
-806 SLSAKIVYLLLVL
+806 SLPAKILYLLLVL
-819 LIGYIIISFYFKK
+819 LIGYVIISFYFKK

-844 QHVQDEQLHAE
+844 QHLQDEQLHTE
-855 RLNFYTH
+855 RMNFYTH

-883 EQQLTEKHR
+883 EKQLTQKHR

-925 VPEAGSLGEM
+925 VPEAGSLVEM
-935 LVDLAHKYK
+935 LADLTNKYR

-956 ELPVRDSRTLFDA
+956 DLPEKDIRTLFDA

-986 TESGYIKL
+986 TASGYIKL

-1013 TGVGIDKEDISRIFE
+1013 TGVGIGQEDIGRIFE
-1028 KYYQVANTGTQ
+1028 KYYQIPGTGTQ
-1039 GTGIGLALVKELVA
+1039 GTGIGLALVKELAA
-1053 IHHGK
+1053 IHHGRV
-1058 IDVNSTFGLGTTFTV
+1058 DVNSTLGIGATFTV
-1073 KLKTDRLPVE
+1073 KLKVE
-1083 NGELPV
+1083 RFVVEESELPA
-1089 SSQRP
+1089 SLQRP
-1094 LVLLV
+1094 LILLV

-1113 QRQYDVVLAENGTLG
+1113 QRQYDVVLAENGAVG
-1128 YHMAMARVPD
+1128 YQMAKTRVPD

-1150 GFQLVKQL
+1150 GFELVQQL

-1163 TSHIPLLLLTAKNT
+1163 TSHIPLLLLTAKNM
-1177 DADRQRGYDLG
+1177 DSDRQRGYDLG

-1229 FSTTNI
+1229 YLDADT
-1235 ELEPKP
+1235 EQKP
-1241 SEELW
+1241 REELW

-1267 LDAAAL
+1267 LDAATL

-1310 LLRSGKYNVTEVSFM
+1310 LLRTGKYNVTEVSFM

-1345 PSEYQRSDNKA
+1345 PSEYQRSDHKV
-1356 RVVY
+1356 RVLY

>member
-1 MIVGKG
+1 
-7 FHSRE
+7 
-12 RVGVVNL
+12 
-19 FGGGGAMKNFLI
+19 MKNFLV
-31 IIIVFLWQL
+31 IIVFFAQL
-40 AYVYG
+40 AQVYG
-45 QPNNAH
+45 QPNHAR

-76 VATELGLNRYAG
+76 IATELGLNRYAG

-93 YYAADKQDGQSIN
+93 YYAADRQEGLSIN
-106 SNEINTLLYADR
+106 SNEINTLLYADK

-126 NGLNVLDLGTNR
+126 NGLNVLDLRTNR
-138 FSYYTHDAANPKSI
+138 FSYYTHDPTNPKSI

-159 MIEGKDGKLWLA
+159 MIEGQDGKLWLA

-186 FSHFNKKNFPGLPE
+186 FSHFNKKNLPGLPE

-222 LTIMDPISHSLK
+222 LTLLDPIAHSLK
-234 RLTNHNTS
+234 RFTNKNTS
-242 GQLPDNEIK
+242 GQLPDNEVK
-251 VLFCDQVGNMWIGTR
+251 VLFCDQAGNMWIGTR

-278 LQQVSL
+278 LQRIPL
-284 AGLAK
+284 AGLTK

-298 IKEIGH
+298 IKEIGK
-304 TLWIGAE
+304 TLWIGSE
-311 SSQLFLL
+311 SSQVFLL
-318 QPSYGYDKRIEAVQH
+318 QPNYGYDKHIAGIQQIQ
-333 VERFDLG
+333 RFDLG

-353 RFGNVWLAL
+353 QFGNVWLAL

-368 VVSHIAPFFSVF
+368 VVGHMAPFFSVF
-380 PSDNML
+380 PSDNVL
-386 PDRLA
+386 SDRLA
-391 TVSNVLV
+391 TVSNVLM
-398 GENRTIR
+398 GENRTMQ

-410 SGLVEMNAEGRL
+410 SGLVEMNAEGHL
-422 LKQITKKNGGADDFL
+422 LKQITKKNGAPDDFI
-437 LTAFKDKHQHVWL
+437 LTSFKDQHQHVWL
-450 GLRKGGIAVQYAGSS
+450 GLRKGGVAVQYAGSS
-465 VWKSIDLG
+465 DWHLIDLG

-489 IWFAAH
+489 IWIAAH

-500 YDEGKGHVQKLLIN
+500 YDGVQQHVQKLLIN
-514 KPMLGDYAPRTLMED
+514 KPMLGDYAPRTLVED

-538 YGQGLYVYDPQHKL
+538 YGQGLYVYDGQRQL
-552 LRKMDKGNG
+552 LRKMDKGSG
-561 LQNNTINHLLRDR
+561 LQNNTINHLLRDG
-574 NNDIWVAT
+574 NNNIWVAT

-589 EAGKKIGDLSLL
+589 DAGKKIGDLTML
-601 MPPGGNAWLFV
+601 MPPGGNAWLFI
-612 NGLAEDQTGNI
+612 NGLAEDQAGNI
-623 WCSTKSGMLRYVPK
+623 WCSTKSGMLRYVPE
-637 ERRFLQY
+637 ERRFLHY

-656 NASVGKDSEGRLY
+656 NASVGKDREGRLY

-679 NPATIPSNLPTSPL
+679 NPAAIPSNLPTSPL

-706 GTQVD
+706 NTQVD
-711 KYPSPTKAI
+711 KYPSATKTI
-720 ELNYDEN
+720 ELDHDEN

-745 FGYKL
+745 FGYQL

-790 QDYQHLL
+790 QEYQRLL
-797 INIAPPFYL
+797 IKIAPPFYL
-806 SLSAKIVYLLLVL
+806 SLPAKAIYVLLVL
-819 LIGYIIISFYFKK
+819 LIGYVIISFYFKR

-844 QHVQDEQLHAE
+844 QHLQDEQLHAE
-855 RLNFYTH
+855 RMNFYTH

-875 GPLDDLSQ
+875 GPLEDLSQ
-883 EQQLTEKHR
+883 EKQLVEKHR

-935 LVDLAHKYK
+935 LADLTHKYR

-950 GLRVLS
+950 GLRVLCD
-956 ELPVRDSRTLFDA
+956 LPEKDIRTLFDA

-986 TESGYIKL
+986 TRSGYIKL
-994 SLHYEESDLDHW
+994 SLRYEGADLNHW
-1006 AVLSVED
+1006 AILTVED
-1013 TGVGIDKEDISRIFE
+1013 TGTGIAEVDIERIFE
-1028 KYYQVANTGTQ
+1028 KYYQIPGTGTQ

-1058 IDVNSTFGLGTTFTV
+1058 VEVGSTFGLGTTFTV
-1073 KLKTDRLPVE
+1073 KLKVDQLVVQESEPPTA
-1083 NGELPV
+1083 
-1089 SSQRP
+1089 SQRP
-1094 LVLLV
+1094 LILLV

-1113 QRQYDVVLAENGTLG
+1113 QRQYDVVLAENGATG
-1128 YHMAMARVPD
+1128 YQTARTRVPD

-1150 GFQLVKQL
+1150 GFQLVQQL

-1217 ELILESLNTKPS
+1217 ELILESLNTKS
-1229 FSTTNI
+1229 SYSDADTKQKTR
-1235 ELEPKP
+1235 
-1241 SEELW
+1241 EELW

-1310 LLRSGKYNVTEVSFM
+1310 LLRTGKYNVTEVSFM

>member
-1 MIVGKG
+1 LRKG
-7 FHSRE
+7 FHSRK
-12 RVGVVNL
+12 RGYVINL
-19 FGGGGAMKNFLI
+19 FGGVGAMKKFLI
-31 IIIVFLWQL
+31 IIVFFAQL
-40 AYVYG
+40 VRVCG
-45 QPNNAH
+45 QPNHAH

-93 YYAADKQDGQSIN
+93 YYAAAKQEGLSIN
-106 SNEINTLLYADR
+106 SNEINTLLYADK

-126 NGLNVLDLGTNR
+126 NGLNVLDLRTNR
-138 FSYYTHDAANPKSI
+138 FSYYTHDPANPKSI

-171 TYHQGVQHFDPVTGE
+171 TYHQGVQHFDPLSGE
-186 FSHFNKKNFPGLPE
+186 FSYFNKKNLPGLPE

-222 LTIMDPISHSLK
+222 LTLLDPIGRSLK
-234 RLTNHNTS
+234 RFTNQNTS
-242 GQLPDNEIK
+242 GQLPDNEVK
-251 VLFCDQVGNMWIGTR
+251 VLFCDQSGNMWIGTR

-278 LQQVSL
+278 LQRIPL
-284 AGLAK
+284 AGLTK

-298 IKEIGH
+298 IKEIGK
-304 TLWIGAE
+304 TIWIGGE
-311 SSQLFLL
+311 SSQVFLL
-318 QPSYGYDKRIEAVQH
+318 QPNYGYDKHIEGIQRVQG
-333 VERFDLG
+333 FDLG

-353 RFGNVWLAL
+353 QFGNVWLAL
-362 YGGGLG
+362 YGGGVG
-368 VVSHIAPFFSVF
+368 VVSHIAPFFRVF
-380 PSDNML
+380 PADNVL
-386 PDRLA
+386 SDRLA

-398 GENRTIR
+398 GENRTMR

-410 SGLVEMNAEGRL
+410 SGLVEMNSEGHL
-422 LKQITKKNGGADDFL
+422 LKQITRKNGGPDDFI
-437 LTAFKDKHQHVWL
+437 LTAFKDQHQHVWL
-450 GLRKGGIAVQYAGSS
+450 GLRKGGIAVKYAGSS
-465 VWKSIDLG
+465 DWHPIDLG

-480 AIYEDHLGQ
+480 AIYEDHVGH
-489 IWFAAH
+489 IWIAAH

-500 YDEGKGHVQKLLIN
+500 YDGVQHQVDKLLIN
-514 KPMLGDYAPRTLMED
+514 KPMLGDYAPRTLVED

-538 YGQGLYVYDPQHKL
+538 YGQGLYVYDGQRQL
-552 LRKMDKGNG
+552 LRKMDKGSG

-574 NNDIWVAT
+574 NNNIWVAT

-589 EAGKKIGDLSLL
+589 DANRKIGDLRML
-601 MPPGGNAWLFV
+601 MPPGGDAWLFI
-612 NGLAEDQTGNI
+612 NGLAEDQAGNI
-623 WCSTKSGMLRYVPK
+623 WCSTKSGMLRYMPK
-637 ERRFLQY
+637 EKRFLQY

-656 NASVGKDSEGRLY
+656 NASVGKDLEGRLY

-679 NPATIPSNLPTSPL
+679 DPAAIPSNLATSPL
-693 SISRFIVFRSGES
+693 NISRFIVFRSGEFN
-706 GTQVD
+706 TQLD
-711 KYPSPTKAI
+711 KYPSATKTI
-720 ELNYDEN
+720 ELEHDEN

-797 INIAPPFYL
+797 INIAAPFYL
-806 SLSAKIVYLLLVL
+806 SLPAKILYLLLVL
-819 LIGYIIISFYFKK
+819 LIGYVIISFYFKK

-844 QHVQDEQLHAE
+844 QHLQDEQLHTE
-855 RLNFYTH
+855 RMNFYTH

-883 EQQLTEKHR
+883 EKQLTQKHR

-925 VPEAGSLGEM
+925 VPEAGSLVEM
-935 LVDLAHKYK
+935 LADLTNKYR

-956 ELPVRDSRTLFDA
+956 DLPEKDIRTLFDA

-986 TESGYIKL
+986 TASGYIKL

-1013 TGVGIDKEDISRIFE
+1013 TGVGIGQEDIGRIFE
-1028 KYYQVANTGTQ
+1028 KYYQIPGTGTQ
-1039 GTGIGLALVKELVA
+1039 GTGIGLALVKELAA
-1053 IHHGK
+1053 IHHGRV
-1058 IDVNSTFGLGTTFTV
+1058 DVNSTLGIGATFTV
-1073 KLKTDRLPVE
+1073 KLKVE
-1083 NGELPV
+1083 RFVVEESELPA
-1089 SSQRP
+1089 SLQRP
-1094 LVLLV
+1094 LILLV

-1113 QRQYDVVLAENGTLG
+1113 QRQYDVVLAENGAVG
-1128 YHMAMARVPD
+1128 YQMAKTRVPD

-1150 GFQLVKQL
+1150 GFELVQQL

-1163 TSHIPLLLLTAKNT
+1163 TSHIPLLLLTAKNM
-1177 DADRQRGYDLG
+1177 DSDRQRGYDLG

-1229 FSTTNI
+1229 YLDADT
-1235 ELEPKP
+1235 EQKP
-1241 SEELW
+1241 REELW

-1267 LDAAAL
+1267 LDAATL

-1310 LLRSGKYNVTEVSFM
+1310 LLRTGKYNVTEVSFM

-1345 PSEYQRSDNKA
+1345 PSEYQRSDHKV
-1356 RVVY
+1356 RVLY